1 MKKIKK
7 GFALFLVFVMAVS
20 VIPQSAFAAK
30 KKVKLS
36 KKAVTV
42 AVGESVKIQLKN
54 NKKKVKWSI
63 TSGKKNVT
71 LSKKKKTSVV
81 IKGKKAGKAKVQAK
95 IGKKKYIC
103 KVTVKKLDKSSDE
116 DWDDDDDQD
125 DDDTSTEEPV
135 VQPTEKPLKT
145 SDPVIPST
153 SEPSVTTPEPTP
165 GEDTTPVPATIVPS
179 LLPASSTPE
188 PSQTSVPTVKPT
200 NVPSATPLETMT
212 PPDNTPVPTIK
223 PTVKPTIE
231 PTVKP
236 TEKPTPE
243 PTQTASPTAEPTNAP
258 SATPL
263 ETITPS
269 LPPSSSTPEPT
280 VEPSATPVVTT
291 TPPSQSPEPTIKPE
305 NHYQGLYAE
314 SEPFVIS
321 SVTFDK
327 EVTSYSLAYTN
338 IYVNQ
343 EGAASIK
350 DVVPDVSKC
359 SFTVYCYGKKAE
371 VKGVSDIVWNEEE
384 GEDPYYSFALTV
396 EQDGKEYTETVKMML
411 GVPKYPNNPGNLSNG
426 LTLLSLQADDK
437 TYELERNVA
446 YGGETYY
453 FKDKE
458 IDISQIAE
466 AEKVSIVGVYED
478 ETVTVDAEIQE
489 WYGGY
494 IYFINQS
501 FKKGNLEIGSCYF
514 QGIKKSERYF
524 DVDAFTST
532 KGEVTGDMVSNEWCF
547 VYEPKLE
554 KGKSLKDIFGN
565 LSEELNIYRTV
576 YNNAYC
582 KDNEI
587 RNVVWHEESFY
598 ENKEDLGYYTF
609 DIVVTV
615 DGQELTQNYKLVQ
628 RQRKY
633 QVSGKLTT
641 ADGLPIADVELVLEE
656 EGGSQ
661 ETVKTDSEGCFS
673 KELIKGTYQFDL
685 GESFTVDDE
694 DLQWNESLP
703 VYKIMGKVTRKGVQ
717 STDVPAFW
725 FDSQDDTQTIA
736 NESDYSWTEI
746 RYWSYLEKGTYNVT
760 SYNTLVETITVTKS
774 ETHDITMELG
784 KVFGKGS
791 GYYKFVNTED
801 PEVYEQPYAANG
813 SYKVYLKP
821 GTYEVQKDGTVID
834 TIEVTLGDM
843 EKDYVV
849 YTCKGELLDV
859 KGVQIPKSVY
869 DYDIVVKK
877 DDEVYQNLSLTRWSG
892 ETSGYSFSALPGTY
906 QFYYDEKQIAEITV
920 TDSDVVQDVTMP
932 VKYVK
937 IKMYDAQD
945 QLIPLTQQVTLTN
958 QESSQQYY
966 LYGDEDSVDFSIAMA
981 LPLGTYQCGTYE
993 GMPSMQGKT
1002 ITIEED
1008 TDEIVMNMNVYK
1020 LTGNCKINGES
1031 ADRSTWID
1039 LCRKED
1045 GYYLASCTV
1054 DDEGNYVFY
1063 LEPGEYTMKVYN
1075 SGVTMDKGEDV
1086 SVTNDAVVKD
1096 LDITNAS

>member
-1 MKKIKK
+1 
-7 GFALFLVFVMAVS
+7 MAVS

-71 LSKKKKTSVV
+71 LSKKKKTGVI

-95 IGKKKYIC
+95 IGKKKYVC
-103 KVTVKKLDKSSDE
+103 KVTVKKAATAGNE
-116 DWDDDDDQD
+116 N
-125 DDDTSTEEPV
+125 PNNG
-135 VQPTEKPLKT
+135 KT
-145 SDPVIPST
+145 
-153 SEPSVTTPEPTP
+153 
-165 GEDTTPVPATIVPS
+165 
-179 LLPASSTPE
+179 
-188 PSQTSVPTVKPT
+188 
-200 NVPSATPLETMT
+200 
-212 PPDNTPVPTIK
+212 
-223 PTVKPTIE
+223 
-231 PTVKP
+231 
-236 TEKPTPE
+236 
-243 PTQTASPTAEPTNAP
+243 TAEPTQVPSQAP
-258 SATPL
+258 TVSQQPVPPV
-263 ETITPS
+263 ITPGVT
-269 LPPSSSTPEPT
+269 PS
-280 VEPSATPVVTT
+280 
-291 TPPSQSPEPTIKPE
+291 EPTIKPE

-327 EVTSYSLAYTN
+327 EITSYSLAYTN

-343 EGAASIK
+343 EGAASLK
-350 DVVPDVSKC
+350 EVVPDVSKC
-359 SFTVYCYGKKAE
+359 TFTVYCYGKKAE
-371 VKGVSDIVWNEEE
+371 VKRISDIVWNEEE

-396 EQDGKEYTETVKMML
+396 EQDGKEYTETVKMRL
-411 GVPKYPNNPGNLSNG
+411 GVPKYPNNPGDLSNG

-458 IDISQIAE
+458 IDISKIAE
-466 AEKVSIVGVYED
+466 AKKVSIVGVYEEEKVKID
-478 ETVTVDAEIQE
+478 VEIRRWNQ
-489 WYGGY
+489 GY
-494 IYFINQS
+494 AFFTNQS
-501 FKKGNLEIGSCYF
+501 FKKGNLEIGSGYF
-514 QGIKKSERYF
+514 YGYKKSDRYF

-565 LSEELNIYRTV
+565 LSEELKIYRTV
-576 YNNAYC
+576 YNNAYY

-598 ENKEDLGYYTF
+598 ENKEDPGYYTF

-615 DGQELTQNYKLVQ
+615 DGKELTQKYKLVQ
-628 RQRKY
+628 RQRTY

-641 ADGLPIADVELVLEE
+641 ADGVPISDVSIMLEQ

-661 ETVKTDSEGCFS
+661 ETVKTDSEGYFS
-673 KELIKGTYQFDL
+673 KELIKGTYQFEL
-685 GESFTVDDE
+685 GKPFTVEDK

-703 VYKIMGKVTRKGVQ
+703 LYKIAGKVTREGAAQ
-717 STDVPAFW
+717 STDVPGIHFQ
-725 FDSQDDTQTIA
+725 SEEQKTITSG
-736 NESDYSWTEI
+736 SDYSGTET
-746 RYWSYLEKGTYNVT
+746 RYWAYLEKGTYNVT
-760 SYNTLVETITVTKS
+760 SYNTLIETIIVTKS

-784 KVFGKGS
+784 MVFGKGS

-843 EKDYVV
+843 EKDYVS
-849 YTCKGELLDV
+849 YTCKGELLDM
-859 KGVQIPKSVY
+859 KGVQIPKNVY
-869 DYDIVVKK
+869 NYDIVVKK
-877 DDEVYQNLSLTRWSG
+877 EDKVYKNLSLTRWSEG
-892 ETSGYSFSALPGTY
+892 TSGYSFSALPGTY
-906 QFYYDEKQIAEITV
+906 QFYYGENKIAEITV
-920 TDSDVVQDVTMP
+920 TDSDVVQDLTMP
-932 VKYVK
+932 VKYKK
-937 IKMYDAQD
+937 IKMYDAQK
-945 QLIPLTQQVTLTN
+945 QLIPLTQQVTLIN
-958 QESSQQYY
+958 QESSQQYN
-966 LYGDEDSVDFSIAMA
+966 LYGDEDSVDFSIAVA
-981 LPLGTYQCGTYE
+981 LPLGTYQFETYE
-993 GMPSMQGKT
+993 GMPSVQGKT
-1002 ITIEED
+1002 ITVKED
-1008 TDEIVMNMNVYK
+1008 SDEIVMNMNVYK

-1039 LCRKED
+1039 LRRKED

-1075 SGVTMDKGEDV
+1075 SNVTMDKGEDV
-1086 SVTNDAVVKD
+1086 SITNDAVVKD
-1096 LDITNAS
+1096 LDITNAN

>member
-7 GFALFLVFVMAVS
+7 GFALLLVFVMAVS

-71 LSKKKKTSVV
+71 LSKKKKTGVI

-95 IGKKKYIC
+95 IGKKKYVC
-103 KVTVKKLDKSSDE
+103 KVTVKKAATAGNENPNNGK
-116 DWDDDDDQD
+116 
-125 DDDTSTEEPV
+125 TTAEPTQV
-135 VQPTEKPLKT
+135 PSQAPTVSQQPVP
-145 SDPVIPST
+145 PVITPGVT
-153 SEPSVTTPEPTP
+153 PSEPTASLPQTPSPSVEPTP
-165 GEDTTPVPATIVPS
+165 TASQQPVP
-179 LLPASSTPE
+179 
-188 PSQTSVPTVKPT
+188 
-200 NVPSATPLETMT
+200 
-212 PPDNTPVPTIK
+212 PVA
-223 PTVKPTIE
+223 
-231 PTVKP
+231 
-236 TEKPTPE
+236 
-243 PTQTASPTAEPTNAP
+243 TQTANPSETLLPSVEPTAEPT
-258 SATPL
+258 SD
-263 ETITPS
+263 
-269 LPPSSSTPEPT
+269 
-280 VEPSATPVVTT
+280 
-291 TPPSQSPEPTIKPE
+291 PSQTTEPTIKPE

-327 EVTSYSLAYTN
+327 EITSYSLAYTN

-343 EGAASIK
+343 EGAASLK
-350 DVVPDVSKC
+350 EVVPDVSKC
-359 SFTVYCYGKKAE
+359 TFTVYCYGKKAE
-371 VKGVSDIVWNEEE
+371 VKRISDIVWNEEE

-396 EQDGKEYTETVKMML
+396 EQDGKEYKETVKMRL
-411 GVPKYPNNPGNLSNG
+411 GVPKYPNNPGDLSNG

-458 IDISQIAE
+458 IDISKIAE
-466 AEKVSIVGVYED
+466 AKKVSIVGVYEEEKVKID
-478 ETVTVDAEIQE
+478 VEIRRWNQ
-489 WYGGY
+489 GY
-494 IYFINQS
+494 AFFTNQS
-501 FKKGNLEIGSCYF
+501 FKKGNLEIGSGYF
-514 QGIKKSERYF
+514 YGYKKSDRYF

-565 LSEELNIYRTV
+565 LSEELKIYRTV
-576 YNNAYC
+576 YNNAYY

-598 ENKEDLGYYTF
+598 ENKEDPGYYTF

-615 DGQELTQNYKLVQ
+615 DGKELTQKYKLVQ
-628 RQRKY
+628 RQRTY

-641 ADGLPIADVELVLEE
+641 ADGVPISDVSIMLEQ

-661 ETVKTDSEGCFS
+661 ETVKTDSEGYFS
-673 KELIKGTYQFDL
+673 KELIKGTYQFEL
-685 GESFTVDDE
+685 GKPFTVEDK

-703 VYKIMGKVTRKGVQ
+703 LYKIAGKVTREGAAQ
-717 STDVPAFW
+717 STDVPGIHFQ
-725 FDSQDDTQTIA
+725 SEEQKTITSG
-736 NESDYSWTEI
+736 SDYSGTET
-746 RYWSYLEKGTYNVT
+746 RYWAYLEKGTYNVT
-760 SYNTLVETITVTKS
+760 SYNTLIETIIVTKS

-784 KVFGKGS
+784 MVFGKGS

-843 EKDYVV
+843 EKDYVS
-849 YTCKGELLDV
+849 YTCKGELLDM
-859 KGVQIPKSVY
+859 KGVQIPKNVY
-869 DYDIVVKK
+869 NYDIVVKK
-877 DDEVYQNLSLTRWSG
+877 EDKVYKNLSLTRWSEG
-892 ETSGYSFSALPGTY
+892 TSGYSFSALPGTY
-906 QFYYDEKQIAEITV
+906 QFYYGENKIAEITV
-920 TDSDVVQDVTMP
+920 TDSDVVQDLTMP
-932 VKYVK
+932 VKYKK
-937 IKMYDAQD
+937 IKMYDAQK
-945 QLIPLTQQVTLTN
+945 QLIPLTQQVTLIN
-958 QESSQQYY
+958 QESSQQYN
-966 LYGDEDSVDFSIAMA
+966 LYGDEDSVDFSIAVA
-981 LPLGTYQCGTYE
+981 LPLGTYQFETYE
-993 GMPSMQGKT
+993 GMPSVQGKT
-1002 ITIEED
+1002 ITVKED
-1008 TDEIVMNMNVYK
+1008 SDEIVMNMNVYK

-1039 LCRKED
+1039 LRRKED

-1075 SGVTMDKGEDV
+1075 SNVTMDKGEDV
-1086 SVTNDAVVKD
+1086 SITNDAVVKD
-1096 LDITNAS
+1096 LDITNAN

>member
-7 GFALFLVFVMAVS
+7 GFALLLVFVMAVS

-42 AVGESVKIQLKN
+42 AVGEAVKIQLKN

-63 TSGKKNVT
+63 TSGKKNAT
-71 LSKKKKTSVV
+71 LSKKKKTGVI

-95 IGKKKYIC
+95 IGKKKYVC
-103 KVTVKKLDKSSDE
+103 KVTVEKAATIYNDNPNNGK
-116 DWDDDDDQD
+116 
-125 DDDTSTEEPV
+125 TTTEPTQVPSQAPTVSQQPV
-135 VQPTEKPLKT
+135 P
-145 SDPVIPST
+145 PVITPGVTPFEPTASSSQTPAPSL
-153 SEPSVTTPEPTP
+153 EPTP
-165 GEDTTPVPATIVPS
+165 TASQKPATS
-179 LLPASSTPE
+179 
-188 PSQTSVPTVKPT
+188 
-200 NVPSATPLETMT
+200 
-212 PPDNTPVPTIK
+212 
-223 PTVKPTIE
+223 
-231 PTVKP
+231 
-236 TEKPTPE
+236 
-243 PTQTASPTAEPTNAP
+243 
-258 SATPL
+258 
-263 ETITPS
+263 
-269 LPPSSSTPEPT
+269 
-280 VEPSATPVVTT
+280 
-291 TPPSQSPEPTIKPE
+291 SPEPTIKPE

-321 SVTFDK
+321 SVTFEK

-343 EGAASIK
+343 EGAASLK
-350 DVVPDVSKC
+350 QVVPDVSKC

-371 VKGVSDIVWNEEE
+371 VKRISDIVWNEEE

-396 EQDGKEYTETVKMML
+396 EQDGKEYTETIKMML
-411 GVPKYPNNPGNLSNG
+411 GIPKYPNNPGNLSNG

-458 IDISQIAE
+458 IDIAQIAK
-466 AEKVSIVGVYED
+466 AEKVSIVGVYEE
-478 ETVTVDAEIQE
+478 ETVTIDVEMQK
-489 WYGGY
+489 WNQGY
-494 IYFINQS
+494 AFFKNQS
-501 FKKGNLEIGSCYF
+501 FKKGNLEIGSGYF
-514 QGIKKSERYF
+514 YGYKKSESYF

-576 YNNAYC
+576 YNNAYY
-582 KDNEI
+582 KNNEI

-598 ENKEDLGYYTF
+598 KNKEDPGYYTF

-615 DGQELTQNYKLVQ
+615 DGKELTQEYKLVQ
-628 RQRKY
+628 RQRTY

-641 ADGLPIADVELVLEE
+641 TDGLPIADAELMLEE

-661 ETVKTDSEGCFS
+661 EAVKTDSEGYFS
-673 KELIKGTYQFDL
+673 KKLIKGTYQFNL
-685 GESFTVDDE
+685 GKSFTVVDE

-703 VYKIMGKVTRKGVQ
+703 VYKIMGKVTRKGTQ
-717 STDVPAFW
+717 AIDFPGFW
-725 FDSQDDTQTIA
+725 FDSQDDAQVIDDTVNG
-736 NESDYSWTEI
+736 NEY
-746 RYWSYLEKGTYNVT
+746 YAYLKAGTYNVT
-760 SYNTLVETITVTKS
+760 SYNTLIETITVTKS

-784 KVFGKGS
+784 MVFGKGS
-791 GYYKFVNTED
+791 GYYKFVNAED
-801 PEVYEQPYAANG
+801 PEVYEQPFAANG

-849 YTCKGELLDV
+849 YTCKGELLDM
-859 KGVQIPKSVY
+859 KGVQIPKNVY
-869 DYDIVVKK
+869 NYDIVVKK
-877 DDEVYQNLSLTRWSG
+877 DDKVYKNLSLTRWSEG
-892 ETSGYSFSALPGTY
+892 TSGYSFSALPGTY
-906 QFYYDEKQIAEITV
+906 QFYYGENKIAEITV
-920 TDSDVVQDVTMP
+920 TDSDVVQDLTMP
-932 VKYVK
+932 VKYIK
-937 IKMYDAQD
+937 IKMYDAQK
-945 QLIPLTQQVTLTN
+945 QLIPLTQQVELKN
-958 QESSQQYY
+958 QESSQMYY
-966 LYGDEDSVDFSIAMA
+966 LYWDEDSVDFSIAMA
-981 LPLGTYQCGTYE
+981 LPLGTYQFETYE
-993 GMPSMQGKT
+993 GMPSVQGKT
-1002 ITIEED
+1002 ITVKED

-1031 ADRSTWID
+1031 ADRNTWID
-1039 LCRKED
+1039 LRQKED

-1063 LEPGEYTMKVYN
+1063 LEPGEYTMKVYRSN
-1075 SGVTMDKGEDV
+1075 VIMDEDEEV

-1096 LDITNAS
+1096 LDITNAN

>member
-7 GFALFLVFVMAVS
+7 GFALLLVFVMAVS
-20 VIPQSAFAAK
+20 VIPQSVFAAK

-71 LSKKKKTSVV
+71 LSKKKKTGVI
-81 IKGKKAGKAKVQAK
+81 IKGKKAGKTKVQAK
-95 IGKKKYIC
+95 IGKKKYVC
-103 KVTVKKLDKSSDE
+103 KVTVKKAATADNENPNNGK
-116 DWDDDDDQD
+116 
-125 DDDTSTEEPV
+125 TTAEPTQV
-135 VQPTEKPLKT
+135 PSQAPTVSQQPVP
-145 SDPVIPST
+145 PVITPGVT
-153 SEPSVTTPEPTP
+153 PSEPTASSPQTPSPSVEPTP
-165 GEDTTPVPATIVPS
+165 TASQQPVP
-179 LLPASSTPE
+179 
-188 PSQTSVPTVKPT
+188 
-200 NVPSATPLETMT
+200 
-212 PPDNTPVPTIK
+212 PVA
-223 PTVKPTIE
+223 
-231 PTVKP
+231 
-236 TEKPTPE
+236 
-243 PTQTASPTAEPTNAP
+243 TQTANPSETLLPSVEPTAEPT
-258 SATPL
+258 SD
-263 ETITPS
+263 
-269 LPPSSSTPEPT
+269 
-280 VEPSATPVVTT
+280 
-291 TPPSQSPEPTIKPE
+291 PSQTTEPTIKPE

-327 EVTSYSLAYTN
+327 EITSYSLAYTN

-343 EGAASIK
+343 EGAASLK
-350 DVVPDVSKC
+350 EVVPDVSKC
-359 SFTVYCYGKKAE
+359 TFTVYCYGKKAE
-371 VKGVSDIVWNEEE
+371 VKRISDIVWNEEE

-396 EQDGKEYTETVKMML
+396 EQDGKEYTETVKMRL
-411 GVPKYPNNPGNLSNG
+411 GVPKYPNNPGDLSNG

-458 IDISQIAE
+458 IDISKIAE
-466 AEKVSIVGVYED
+466 AKKVSIVGVYEEEKVKID
-478 ETVTVDAEIQE
+478 VEIRRWNQ
-489 WYGGY
+489 GY
-494 IYFINQS
+494 AFFTNQS
-501 FKKGNLEIGSCYF
+501 FKKGNLEIGSGYF
-514 QGIKKSERYF
+514 YGYKKSDRYF

-565 LSEELNIYRTV
+565 LSEELKIYRTV
-576 YNNAYC
+576 YNNAYY

-598 ENKEDLGYYTF
+598 ENKEDPGYYTF

-615 DGQELTQNYKLVQ
+615 DGKELTQKYKLVQ
-628 RQRKY
+628 RQRTY

-641 ADGLPIADVELVLEE
+641 ADGVPISDVSIMLEQ

-661 ETVKTDSEGCFS
+661 ETVKTDSEGYFS
-673 KELIKGTYQFDL
+673 KELIKGTYQFEL
-685 GESFTVDDE
+685 GKPFTIEDK

-703 VYKIMGKVTRKGVQ
+703 LYKIAGKVTREGAAQ
-717 STDVPAFW
+717 STDVPGIHFQ
-725 FDSQDDTQTIA
+725 SEEQKTITSG
-736 NESDYSWTEI
+736 SDYSGTET
-746 RYWSYLEKGTYNVT
+746 RYWAYLEKGTYNVT
-760 SYNTLVETITVTKS
+760 SYNTLIETIIVTKS

-784 KVFGKGS
+784 MVFGKGS

-843 EKDYVV
+843 EKDYVS
-849 YTCKGELLDV
+849 YTCKGELLDM
-859 KGVQIPKSVY
+859 KGVQIPKNVY
-869 DYDIVVKK
+869 NYDIVVKK
-877 DDEVYQNLSLTRWSG
+877 EDKVYKNLSLTRWSEG
-892 ETSGYSFSALPGTY
+892 TSGYSFSALPGTY
-906 QFYYDEKQIAEITV
+906 QFYYGENKIAEITV
-920 TDSDVVQDVTMP
+920 TDSDVVQDLTMP
-932 VKYVK
+932 VKYKK
-937 IKMYDAQD
+937 IKMYDAQK
-945 QLIPLTQQVTLTN
+945 QLIPLTQQVTLIN
-958 QESSQQYY
+958 QESSQQYN
-966 LYGDEDSVDFSIAMA
+966 LYGDEDSVDFSIAVA
-981 LPLGTYQCGTYE
+981 LPLGTYQFETYE
-993 GMPSMQGKT
+993 GMPSVQGKT
-1002 ITIEED
+1002 ITVKED
-1008 TDEIVMNMNVYK
+1008 SDEIVMNMNVYK

-1039 LCRKED
+1039 LRRKED

-1075 SGVTMDKGEDV
+1075 SNVTMDKGEDV
-1086 SVTNDAVVKD
+1086 SITNDAVVKD
-1096 LDITNAS
+1096 LDITNAN

>member
-7 GFALFLVFVMAVS
+7 GFALLLVFVMAVS

-71 LSKKKKTSVV
+71 LSKKKKTGVI

-95 IGKKKYIC
+95 IGKKKYVC
-103 KVTVKKLDKSSDE
+103 KVTVKKAATAGNE
-116 DWDDDDDQD
+116 N
-125 DDDTSTEEPV
+125 PNNG
-135 VQPTEKPLKT
+135 KT
-145 SDPVIPST
+145 
-153 SEPSVTTPEPTP
+153 
-165 GEDTTPVPATIVPS
+165 
-179 LLPASSTPE
+179 
-188 PSQTSVPTVKPT
+188 
-200 NVPSATPLETMT
+200 
-212 PPDNTPVPTIK
+212 
-223 PTVKPTIE
+223 
-231 PTVKP
+231 
-236 TEKPTPE
+236 
-243 PTQTASPTAEPTNAP
+243 TAEPTQVPSQAP
-258 SATPL
+258 TVSQQPVPPV
-263 ETITPS
+263 ITPGVT
-269 LPPSSSTPEPT
+269 PS
-280 VEPSATPVVTT
+280 
-291 TPPSQSPEPTIKPE
+291 EPTIKPE

-327 EVTSYSLAYTN
+327 EITSYSLAYTN

-343 EGAASIK
+343 EGAASLK
-350 DVVPDVSKC
+350 EVVPDVSKC
-359 SFTVYCYGKKAE
+359 TFTVYCYGKKAE
-371 VKGVSDIVWNEEE
+371 VKRISDIVWNEEE

-396 EQDGKEYTETVKMML
+396 EQDGKEYTETVKMRL
-411 GVPKYPNNPGNLSNG
+411 GVPKYPNNPGDLSNG

-458 IDISQIAE
+458 IDISKIAE
-466 AEKVSIVGVYED
+466 AKKVSIVGVYEEEKVKID
-478 ETVTVDAEIQE
+478 VEIRRWNQ
-489 WYGGY
+489 GY
-494 IYFINQS
+494 AFFTNQS
-501 FKKGNLEIGSCYF
+501 FKKGNLEIGSGYF
-514 QGIKKSERYF
+514 YGYKKSDRYF

-565 LSEELNIYRTV
+565 LSEELKIYRTV
-576 YNNAYC
+576 YNNAYY

-598 ENKEDLGYYTF
+598 ENKEDPGYYTF

-615 DGQELTQNYKLVQ
+615 DGKELTQKYKLVQ
-628 RQRKY
+628 RQRTH

-641 ADGLPIADVELVLEE
+641 ADGVPISDVSIMLEQ

-661 ETVKTDSEGCFS
+661 ETVKTDSEGYFS
-673 KELIKGTYQFDL
+673 KELIKGTYQFEL
-685 GESFTVDDE
+685 GKPFTVEDK

-703 VYKIMGKVTRKGVQ
+703 LYKIAGKVTREGAAQ
-717 STDVPAFW
+717 STDVPGIHFQ
-725 FDSQDDTQTIA
+725 SEEQKTITSG
-736 NESDYSWTEI
+736 SDYSGTET
-746 RYWSYLEKGTYNVT
+746 RYWAYLEKGTYNVT
-760 SYNTLVETITVTKS
+760 SYNTLIETIIVTKS

-784 KVFGKGS
+784 MVFGKGS

-843 EKDYVV
+843 EKDYVS
-849 YTCKGELLDV
+849 YTCKGELLDM
-859 KGVQIPKSVY
+859 KGVQIPKNVY
-869 DYDIVVKK
+869 NYDIVVKK
-877 DDEVYQNLSLTRWSG
+877 EDKVYKNLSLTRWSEG
-892 ETSGYSFSALPGTY
+892 TSGYSFSALPGTY
-906 QFYYDEKQIAEITV
+906 QFYYGENKIAEITV
-920 TDSDVVQDVTMP
+920 TDSDVVQDLTMP
-932 VKYVK
+932 VKYKK
-937 IKMYDAQD
+937 IKMYDAQK
-945 QLIPLTQQVTLTN
+945 QLIPLTQQVTLIN
-958 QESSQQYY
+958 QESSQQYN
-966 LYGDEDSVDFSIAMA
+966 LYGDEDSVDFSIAVA
-981 LPLGTYQCGTYE
+981 LPLGTYQFETYE
-993 GMPSMQGKT
+993 GMPSVQGKT
-1002 ITIEED
+1002 ITVKED
-1008 TDEIVMNMNVYK
+1008 SDEIVMNMNVYK

-1031 ADRSTWID
+1031 ADRNTWID
-1039 LCRKED
+1039 LRRKED

-1063 LEPGEYTMKVYN
+1063 LEPGEYTMKVYRSN
-1075 SGVTMDKGEDV
+1075 VIMDEDEEV

-1096 LDITNAS
+1096 LDITNAN

>member
-7 GFALFLVFVMAVS
+7 GFALLLVFIMAVS

-71 LSKKKKTSVV
+71 LSKKKKTGVI
-81 IKGKKAGKAKVQAK
+81 IKGKKAGKTKVQAK
-95 IGKKKYIC
+95 IGKKKYVC
-103 KVTVKKLDKSSDE
+103 KVTVKKAATADNENPNNGK
-116 DWDDDDDQD
+116 
-125 DDDTSTEEPV
+125 TTAEPIQV
-135 VQPTEKPLKT
+135 PSQAPTVSQQPVP
-145 SDPVIPST
+145 PVITPGVT
-153 SEPSVTTPEPTP
+153 PSEPTASSPQTPSPSVEPTP
-165 GEDTTPVPATIVPS
+165 TASQQPVP
-179 LLPASSTPE
+179 
-188 PSQTSVPTVKPT
+188 
-200 NVPSATPLETMT
+200 
-212 PPDNTPVPTIK
+212 PVA
-223 PTVKPTIE
+223 
-231 PTVKP
+231 
-236 TEKPTPE
+236 
-243 PTQTASPTAEPTNAP
+243 TQTANSSETLLPSVEPTAEPT
-258 SATPL
+258 SD
-263 ETITPS
+263 
-269 LPPSSSTPEPT
+269 
-280 VEPSATPVVTT
+280 
-291 TPPSQSPEPTIKPE
+291 PSQTTEPTIKPE

-338 IYVNQ
+338 IYVTQ
-343 EGAASIK
+343 EGAASLK
-350 DVVPDVSKC
+350 EVVPDVSKC
-359 SFTVYCYGKKAE
+359 TFTVYCYGKKAE
-371 VKGVSDIVWNEEE
+371 VKGISDIVWNEEE

-396 EQDGKEYTETVKMML
+396 EQDGKEYTETIKMML
-411 GVPKYPNNPGNLSNG
+411 GIPKYPNNPGNLSNG
-426 LTLLSLQADDK
+426 LTILSLQADDK

-466 AEKVSIVGVYED
+466 AEKVSVVGVYEEEKVKID
-478 ETVTVDAEIQE
+478 VEILRWNQ
-489 WYGGY
+489 GY
-494 IYFINQS
+494 AFFINQS
-501 FKKGNLEIGSCYF
+501 FKKGNLEIGSGYF
-514 QGIKKSERYF
+514 YGYKKSNRYF

-576 YNNAYC
+576 YNNAYY

-598 ENKEDLGYYTF
+598 KNKEDPGYYTF

-615 DGQELTQNYKLVQ
+615 DGQELTQEYKLVQ
-628 RQRKY
+628 RQRTY

-641 ADGLPIADVELVLEE
+641 ADGVPISDVSIMLEQ

-661 ETVKTDSEGCFS
+661 ETVKTDSKGYFS
-673 KELIKGTYQFDL
+673 KELIKGTYQFEL
-685 GESFTVDDE
+685 GKPFTVEDK

-703 VYKIMGKVTRKGVQ
+703 LYKIAGKVTREGAAQ
-717 STDVPAFW
+717 STDVPGIHFQ
-725 FDSQDDTQTIA
+725 SEEQKTITSG
-736 NESDYSWTEI
+736 SDYSGTET
-746 RYWSYLEKGTYNVT
+746 RYWSYLEKGIYNVVAV
-760 SYNTLVETITVTKS
+760 NTLVDTITVTKS

-801 PEVYEQPYAANG
+801 PEVYEEPFAANG

-821 GTYEVQKDGTVID
+821 GTYKVQKDGTVID

-843 EKDYVV
+843 KKDYVS
-849 YTCKGELLDV
+849 YTCKGELLDM
-859 KGVQIPKSVY
+859 KGVQIPKNVY
-869 DYDIVVKK
+869 NYDIVVKK
-877 DDEVYQNLSLTRWSG
+877 EDKVYKNLSLTRWG
-892 ETSGYSFSALPGTY
+892 EETSGYSFSALPGTY
-906 QFYYDEKQIAEITV
+906 QFYYGENKIAEITV
-920 TDSDVVQDVTMP
+920 TDSDVVQDLTMP
-932 VKYVK
+932 VKYIK

-945 QLIPLTQQVTLTN
+945 QLIPLTQQVTLIN
-958 QESSQQYY
+958 QESSQQYN
-966 LYGDEDSVDFSIAMA
+966 LYGDEDSVDFSIAVA
-981 LPLGTYQCGTYE
+981 LPLGTYQFETYE
-993 GMPSMQGKT
+993 GMPSVQGKT
-1002 ITIEED
+1002 ITVKED
-1008 TDEIVMNMNVYK
+1008 PDEIVMNMNVYK

-1031 ADRSTWID
+1031 ADRSTWIN
-1039 LCRKED
+1039 LYRKEETS
-1045 GYYLASCTV
+1045 YLTSCAV
-1054 DDEGNYVFY
+1054 DEEGNYVFY
-1063 LEPGEYTMKVYN
+1063 LE
-1075 SGVTMDKGEDV
+1075 SGDYSVQVSKADATIIAEEEV
-1086 SVTNDAVVKD
+1086 SVTNASVIQDF
-1096 LDITNAS
+1096 DITNAS

>member
-7 GFALFLVFVMAVS
+7 GFALLLVFVMAVS

-71 LSKKKKTSVV
+71 LSKKKKTGVI

-95 IGKKKYIC
+95 IGKKKYVC
-103 KVTVKKLDKSSDE
+103 KVTVKKAATADNDNPNNGK
-116 DWDDDDDQD
+116 
-125 DDDTSTEEPV
+125 TTAEPTQV
-135 VQPTEKPLKT
+135 PSQAPTVSQQPVPPVIT
-145 SDPVIPST
+145 SDVTP
-153 SEPSVTTPEPTP
+153 SEPTV
-165 GEDTTPVPATIVPS
+165 
-179 LLPASSTPE
+179 SSPQTPE
-188 PSQTSVPTVKPT
+188 PSV
-200 NVPSATPLETMT
+200 
-212 PPDNTPVPTIK
+212 
-223 PTVKPTIE
+223 E
-231 PTVKP
+231 PTP
-236 TEKPTPE
+236 
-243 PTQTASPTAEPTNAP
+243 TASQQP
-258 SATPL
+258 AT
-263 ETITPS
+263 S
-269 LPPSSSTPEPT
+269 
-280 VEPSATPVVTT
+280 
-291 TPPSQSPEPTIKPE
+291 SPEPTIKPE

-327 EVTSYSLAYTN
+327 EITSYSLAYTN

-343 EGAASIK
+343 EGAASLK
-350 DVVPDVSKC
+350 EVVPDVSKC
-359 SFTVYCYGKKAE
+359 TFTVYCYGKKAE
-371 VKGVSDIVWNEEE
+371 VKRISDIVWNEGE

-396 EQDGKEYTETVKMML
+396 EQDGKEYTETVKMRL
-411 GVPKYPNNPGNLSNG
+411 GVPKYPNNPGDLSNG

-458 IDISQIAE
+458 IDISKIAE
-466 AEKVSIVGVYED
+466 AKKVSIVGVYEE
-478 ETVTVDAEIQE
+478 ETVKIDVEIRRWNQ
-489 WYGGY
+489 GY
-494 IYFINQS
+494 AFFTNQS
-501 FKKGNLEIGSCYF
+501 FKKGNLEIGSGYF
-514 QGIKKSERYF
+514 YGYKKSDRYF

-565 LSEELNIYRTV
+565 LSEELKIYRTV
-576 YNNAYC
+576 YNNAYY

-598 ENKEDLGYYTF
+598 ENKEDPGYYTF

-615 DGQELTQNYKLVQ
+615 DGKELTQEYKLVQ
-628 RQRKY
+628 RQRTY

-641 ADGLPIADVELVLEE
+641 ADGVPISDVSIMLEQ

-661 ETVKTDSEGCFS
+661 ETVKTDSEGYFS
-673 KELIKGTYQFDL
+673 KELIKGTYQFEL
-685 GESFTVDDE
+685 GKPFTVEDK

-703 VYKIMGKVTRKGVQ
+703 LYKIAGKVTREGAAQ
-717 STDVPAFW
+717 STDVPGIHFQ
-725 FDSQDDTQTIA
+725 SEEQKTITSG
-736 NESDYSWTEI
+736 SDYSGTET
-746 RYWSYLEKGTYNVT
+746 RYWAYLEKGTYNVT
-760 SYNTLVETITVTKS
+760 SYNTLIETITVTKS

-784 KVFGKGS
+784 MVFGKGS

-801 PEVYEQPYAANG
+801 PEVYEEPYAANG

-821 GTYEVQKDGTVID
+821 GTYKVQKDGTVID

-843 EKDYVV
+843 EKDYVS
-849 YTCKGELLDV
+849 YTCKGELLDM
-859 KGVQIPKSVY
+859 KGVRIPKSVY
-869 DYDIVVKK
+869 NYDIVVKK
-877 DDEVYQNLSLTRWSG
+877 EDTVYKNLSLTRWSEG
-892 ETSGYSFSALPGTY
+892 TSGYNFSALPGTY
-906 QFYYDEKQIAEITV
+906 QFYYGEKKIAEVTV
-920 TDSDVVQDVTMP
+920 TDSDVVQDLTMP

-937 IKMYDAQD
+937 IKMNDAKK
-945 QLIPLTQQVTLTN
+945 QLIPLTQQVTLIN
-958 QESSQQYY
+958 QESSQQYN
-966 LYGDEDSVDFSIAMA
+966 LYGDEDSVDFSIAVA
-981 LPLGTYQCGTYE
+981 LPLGTYQFETYE
-993 GMPSMQGKT
+993 GMPSVQGKT
-1002 ITIEED
+1002 ITVKED

-1031 ADRSTWID
+1031 ADRNTWID
-1039 LCRKED
+1039 LRRKED

-1063 LEPGEYTMKVYN
+1063 LEPGEYTMKVYRSN
-1075 SGVTMDKGEDV
+1075 VIMDEDEEV

-1096 LDITNAS
+1096 LDITNAN

>member
-7 GFALFLVFVMAVS
+7 GFALLLVFVMAVS
-20 VIPQSAFAAK
+20 VIPQSVFAAK

-71 LSKKKKTSVV
+71 LSKKKKTGAI

-95 IGKKKYIC
+95 IGKKKYVC
-103 KVTVKKLDKSSDE
+103 KVTVKKAATADNDNPNNGK
-116 DWDDDDDQD
+116 
-125 DDDTSTEEPV
+125 TTTEPTQVPSQAPTVSQQPV
-135 VQPTEKPLKT
+135 P
-145 SDPVIPST
+145 PVITQTANPS
-153 SEPSVTTPEPTP
+153 EIPLPSV
-165 GEDTTPVPATIVPS
+165 
-179 LLPASSTPE
+179 
-188 PSQTSVPTVKPT
+188 
-200 NVPSATPLETMT
+200 
-212 PPDNTPVPTIK
+212 
-223 PTVKPTIE
+223 
-231 PTVKP
+231 
-236 TEKPTPE
+236 KPTPE
-243 PTQTASPTAEPTNAP
+243 PTSNP
-258 SATPL
+258 SQ
-263 ETITPS
+263 
-269 LPPSSSTPEPT
+269 TPEPS
-280 VEPSATPVVTT
+280 VEPTPTASQQPAT
-291 TPPSQSPEPTIKPE
+291 SSPKPTIKPE

-338 IYVNQ
+338 IYVTQ
-343 EGAASIK
+343 EGAASLK
-350 DVVPDVSKC
+350 EVVPDVSKC

-371 VKGVSDIVWNEEE
+371 VKGISDIVWNEKE

-396 EQDGKEYTETVKMML
+396 EQDGKEYTETVKMRL
-411 GVPKYPNNPGNLSNG
+411 GVPKYPNNPGDLSNG

-458 IDISQIAE
+458 IDISKIAE
-466 AEKVSIVGVYED
+466 AKKVSIVGVYEEEKVKID
-478 ETVTVDAEIQE
+478 VEIRRWNQ
-489 WYGGY
+489 GY
-494 IYFINQS
+494 AFFTNQS
-501 FKKGNLEIGSCYF
+501 FKKGNLEIGSGYF
-514 QGIKKSERYF
+514 YGYKKSDRYF

-565 LSEELNIYRTV
+565 LSEELKIYRTV
-576 YNNAYC
+576 YNNAYY

-598 ENKEDLGYYTF
+598 ENKEDPGYYTF

-615 DGQELTQNYKLVQ
+615 DGKELTQKYKLVQ
-628 RQRKY
+628 RQRTY

-641 ADGLPIADVELVLEE
+641 ADGVPISDVSIMLEQ

-661 ETVKTDSEGCFS
+661 ETVKTDSEGYFS
-673 KELIKGTYQFDL
+673 KELIKGTYQFEL
-685 GESFTVDDE
+685 GKPFTVEDK

-703 VYKIMGKVTRKGVQ
+703 LYKIAGKVTREGAAQ
-717 STDVPAFW
+717 STDVPGIHFQ
-725 FDSQDDTQTIA
+725 SEEQKTITSG
-736 NESDYSWTEI
+736 SDYSGTET
-746 RYWSYLEKGTYNVT
+746 RYWAYLEKGTYNVT
-760 SYNTLVETITVTKS
+760 SYNTLIETITVTKS

-784 KVFGKGS
+784 MVFGKGS

-801 PEVYEQPYAANG
+801 PEVYEEPFAANG

-821 GTYEVQKDGTVID
+821 GTYKVQKDGTVID

-843 EKDYVV
+843 EKDYVS
-849 YTCKGELLDV
+849 YTCKGELLDM
-859 KGVQIPKSVY
+859 KGVRIPKSVY
-869 DYDIVVKK
+869 NYDIVVKK
-877 DDEVYQNLSLTRWSG
+877 EDTVYKKFSLTRWSEG
-892 ETSGYSFSALPGTY
+892 TSGYSFSALPGTY
-906 QFYYDEKQIAEITV
+906 QFYYGENKIAEVTV
-920 TDSDVVQDVTMP
+920 TDSDVVQDLTMP
-932 VKYVK
+932 VKYKK
-937 IKMYDAQD
+937 IKMYDAQK
-945 QLIPLTQQVTLTN
+945 QLIPLTQQVTLIN
-958 QESSQQYY
+958 QESSQQYN
-966 LYGDEDSVDFSIAMA
+966 LYGDEDSVDFSIAVA
-981 LPLGTYQCGTYE
+981 LPLGTYQFETYE
-993 GMPSMQGKT
+993 GMPSVQGKT
-1002 ITIEED
+1002 ITVKED
-1008 TDEIVMNMNVYK
+1008 SDEIVMNMNVYK

-1031 ADRSTWID
+1031 ADRNTWID
-1039 LCRKED
+1039 LRRKED

-1075 SGVTMDKGEDV
+1075 SNVIMDEDEEA

-1096 LDITNAS
+1096 LDITNAN

>member
-1 MKKIKK
+1 MEKMKK
-7 GFALFLVFVMAVS
+7 GFALFLVLVMAVS
-20 VIPQSAFAAK
+20 VMPQSAFAAK
-30 KKVKLS
+30 KKIKLS
-36 KKAVTV
+36 RKAVTLT
-42 AVGESVKIQLKN
+42 VGESAKLLLKN
-54 NKKKVKWSI
+54 NKKKVKWI
-63 TSGKKNVT
+63 IVSGKKNVT
-71 LSKKKKTSVV
+71 LSKKKKSSVV

-95 IGKKKYIC
+95 IGKKKYSC
-103 KVTVKKLDKSSDE
+103 KVTVKKAETPDNDKPNNGK
-116 DWDDDDDQD
+116 
-125 DDDTSTEEPV
+125 TTAEPTQV
-135 VQPTEKPLKT
+135 PSQAPTVSQQPVP
-145 SDPVIPST
+145 PVITPSVTPSEPTAPSTQTPEPSVEPTPTASQQPASSSPEPT
-153 SEPSVTTPEPTP
+153 SEPSQT
-165 GEDTTPVPATIVPS
+165 
-179 LLPASSTPE
+179 PAS
-188 PSQTSVPTVKPT
+188 
-200 NVPSATPLETMT
+200 
-212 PPDNTPVPTIK
+212 
-223 PTVKPTIE
+223 
-231 PTVKP
+231 
-236 TEKPTPE
+236 
-243 PTQTASPTAEPTNAP
+243 
-258 SATPL
+258 
-263 ETITPS
+263 
-269 LPPSSSTPEPT
+269 
-280 VEPSATPVVTT
+280 
-291 TPPSQSPEPTIKPE
+291 TIKPE
-305 NHYQGLYAE
+305 NHFEGLYAE

-338 IYVNQ
+338 IYVTQ
-343 EGAASIK
+343 EGAASLK

-359 SFTVYCYGKKAE
+359 TFTVYCYGKKAE
-371 VKGVSDIVWNEEE
+371 VKGISDIVWNEEE

-396 EQDGKEYTETVKMML
+396 EQDGKEYTETVKMRL

-437 TYELERNVA
+437 IYELERNIA

-466 AEKVSIVGVYED
+466 AEKVSIVGVYEE
-478 ETVTVDAEIQE
+478 ETVTIDVEIQE

-514 QGIKKSERYF
+514 QGTKKSERYF
-524 DVDAFTST
+524 DVDAFAST

-565 LSEELNIYRTV
+565 LSEELKIYRTV
-576 YNNAYC
+576 YNNAYY

-615 DGQELTQNYKLVQ
+615 DGKELTQGYKLVQ
-628 RQRKY
+628 RQRMY

-641 ADGLPIADVELVLEE
+641 ADGLPIADVEVVLEE

-661 ETVKTDSEGCFS
+661 ETVKTDSEGYFS
-673 KELIKGTYQFDL
+673 KKLIKGTYQFNL
-685 GESFTVDDE
+685 GKSFTVEGE

-703 VYKIMGKVTRKGVQ
+703 VYKLMGKVTRKGAAQ

-725 FDSQDDTQTIA
+725 FDSQDDSQTIA
-736 NESDYSWTEI
+736 NESDYSGTEI
-746 RYWSYLEKGTYNVT
+746 RYWAYLEKGTYNVT
-760 SYNTLVETITVTKS
+760 SYNTVVDTITVTKS
-774 ETHDITMELG
+774 ENHDITMELG

-801 PEVYEQPYAANG
+801 PEVYEQPYAGNG

-859 KGVQIPKSVY
+859 KGFQIPKSVY

-906 QFYYDEKQIAEITV
+906 QFYYEKQIAEITV
-920 TDSDVVQDVTMP
+920 TDSNVVQDLTMP

-937 IKMYDAQD
+937 IKMYDAQN

-958 QESSQQYY
+958 QESKQMYY
-966 LYGDEDSVDFSIAMA
+966 LYGEEDEDSVDFSIAMA

-1039 LCRKED
+1039 LCRKEG

-1075 SGVTMDKGEDV
+1075 SNVTMDKGEDV
-1086 SVTNDAVVKD
+1086 SVINDAVVKD

>member
-7 GFALFLVFVMAVS
+7 GFALLLVFVMAVS

-71 LSKKKKTSVV
+71 LSKKKKTSVI

-95 IGKKKYIC
+95 IGKKKYVC
-103 KVTVKKLDKSSDE
+103 KVTVKKAATADNDN
-116 DWDDDDDQD
+116 
-125 DDDTSTEEPV
+125 PNNG
-135 VQPTEKPLKT
+135 KT
-145 SDPVIPST
+145 T
-153 SEPSVTTPEPTP
+153 
-165 GEDTTPVPATIVPS
+165 A
-179 LLPASSTPE
+179 
-188 PSQTSVPTVKPT
+188 
-200 NVPSATPLETMT
+200 
-212 PPDNTPVPTIK
+212 
-223 PTVKPTIE
+223 
-231 PTVKP
+231 
-236 TEKPTPE
+236 E
-243 PTQTASPTAEPTNAP
+243 PTQVPSQAPTVSQQPVPPVTTQTANPSETLLPSVEPTAEPT
-258 SATPL
+258 SD
-263 ETITPS
+263 
-269 LPPSSSTPEPT
+269 
-280 VEPSATPVVTT
+280 
-291 TPPSQSPEPTIKPE
+291 PSQTTEPTIKPE

-321 SVTFDK
+321 SVTFEK

-343 EGAASIK
+343 EGAASLK

-359 SFTVYCYGKKAE
+359 TFTVYCYGKKAE
-371 VKGVSDIVWNEEE
+371 VKRISDIVWNEEE

-396 EQDGKEYTETVKMML
+396 EQDGKEYTETVKMRL
-411 GVPKYPNNPGNLSNG
+411 GVPKYPNNPGDLSNG
-426 LTLLSLQADDK
+426 LTLLSMQADNK

-446 YGGETYY
+446 YGGAVYY

-466 AEKVSIVGVYED
+466 AEKVSIVGVYEE
-478 ETVTVDAEIQE
+478 ETVTIDVEIQK

-494 IYFINQS
+494 IYFINKS

-565 LSEELNIYRTV
+565 LPEELNIYRTV
-576 YNNAYC
+576 YNNAYY

-615 DGQELTQNYKLVQ
+615 DGQELTQNFMLIQ
-628 RQRKY
+628 RQRTY

-641 ADGLPIADVELVLEE
+641 ADGVPISDVNLMLEQ
-656 EGGSQ
+656 EGGSH
-661 ETVKTDSEGCFS
+661 ESVKTDSKGYFS
-673 KELIKGTYQFDL
+673 KELIKGTYQFEL
-685 GESFTVDDE
+685 GKPFTVDDE

-703 VYKIMGKVTRKGVQ
+703 VYKITGKVTREGAAR
-717 STDVPAFW
+717 STDVPEIEFESEDA
-725 FDSQDDTQTIA
+725 QTIA
-736 NESDYSWTEI
+736 NGSDYSGTEK
-746 RYWSYLEKGTYNVT
+746 RYWSYLEKGTYNVIAD
-760 SYNTLVETITVTKS
+760 NTLVDTIEVTAS
-774 ETHDITMELG
+774 GTHDIAMELVKVSG
-784 KVFGKGS
+784 KVSGNGT
-791 GYYKFVNTED
+791 GYYEFVNTKD
-801 PEVYEQPYAANG
+801 PEIHKTIYAANG
-813 SYKVYLKP
+813 NYRVYLKP
-821 GTYEVQKDGTVID
+821 GTYEVRREETVADTTVID

-843 EKDYVV
+843 EKDYVI

-859 KGVQIPKSVY
+859 TEFKIPKNVY
-869 DYDIVVKK
+869 NYDITVKK
-877 DDEVYQNLSLTRWSG
+877 DGEVYKNLSLTRWSEG
-892 ETSGYSFSALPGTY
+892 TSGYSFSALPGTY
-906 QFYYDEKQIAEITV
+906 QFYYDEKQIEEITV
-920 TDSDVVQDVTMP
+920 TDSDVKRDLTMP
-932 VKYVK
+932 LKYVK
-937 IKMYDAQD
+937 IKMHDAQD
-945 QLIPLTQQVTLTN
+945 QLIPLTQQVTLIN
-958 QESSQQYY
+958 QESSQQYN
-966 LYGDEDSVDFSIAMA
+966 LYGEEDEDSVDFSIAMA

-1002 ITIEED
+1002 ITIKED

-1039 LCRKED
+1039 LWRKED

-1075 SGVTMDKGEDV
+1075 SNVTMDKGEEV
-1086 SVTNDAVVKD
+1086 SVTNASVIQDF
-1096 LDITNAS
+1096 DITNAS

>member
-7 GFALFLVFVMAVS
+7 GFALLLVFVMAVS

-42 AVGESVKIQLKN
+42 AVGEAVKIQLKN

-71 LSKKKKTSVV
+71 LSKKKKTGAI

-95 IGKKKYIC
+95 IGKKKYVC
-103 KVTVKKLDKSSDE
+103 KVTVKKAATADNDNPNNGK
-116 DWDDDDDQD
+116 
-125 DDDTSTEEPV
+125 TTTEPTQVPSQAPTVSQQPV
-135 VQPTEKPLKT
+135 P
-145 SDPVIPST
+145 PVITPGVT
-153 SEPSVTTPEPTP
+153 PSEPTASSPQTPSPSVEPTP
-165 GEDTTPVPATIVPS
+165 TASQQPVP
-179 LLPASSTPE
+179 
-188 PSQTSVPTVKPT
+188 
-200 NVPSATPLETMT
+200 
-212 PPDNTPVPTIK
+212 PVA
-223 PTVKPTIE
+223 
-231 PTVKP
+231 
-236 TEKPTPE
+236 
-243 PTQTASPTAEPTNAP
+243 TQTANPSETLLPSVEPTAEPT
-258 SATPL
+258 SD
-263 ETITPS
+263 
-269 LPPSSSTPEPT
+269 
-280 VEPSATPVVTT
+280 
-291 TPPSQSPEPTIKPE
+291 PSQTTEPTIKPE

-327 EVTSYSLAYTN
+327 EITSYSLAYTN

-343 EGAASIK
+343 EGAASLK
-350 DVVPDVSKC
+350 EVVPDVSKC
-359 SFTVYCYGKKAE
+359 TFTVYCYGKKAE
-371 VKGVSDIVWNEEE
+371 VKRISDIVWNEEE

-396 EQDGKEYTETVKMML
+396 EQDGKEYTETVKMRL
-411 GVPKYPNNPGNLSNG
+411 GVPKYPNNPGDLSNG

-458 IDISQIAE
+458 IDISKIAE
-466 AEKVSIVGVYED
+466 AKKVSIVGVYEE
-478 ETVTVDAEIQE
+478 ETVKIDVEIRRWNQ
-489 WYGGY
+489 GY
-494 IYFINQS
+494 AFFTNQS
-501 FKKGNLEIGSCYF
+501 FKKGNLEIGSGYF
-514 QGIKKSERYF
+514 YGYKKSDRYF

-565 LSEELNIYRTV
+565 LSEELKIYRTV
-576 YNNAYC
+576 YNNAYY

-598 ENKEDLGYYTF
+598 ENKEDPGYYTF

-615 DGQELTQNYKLVQ
+615 DGKELTQKYKLVQ
-628 RQRKY
+628 RQRTY

-641 ADGLPIADVELVLEE
+641 ADGVPISDVSIMLEQ

-661 ETVKTDSEGCFS
+661 ETVKTDSEGYFS
-673 KELIKGTYQFDL
+673 KELIKGTYQFEL
-685 GESFTVDDE
+685 GKPFTVEDK

-703 VYKIMGKVTRKGVQ
+703 LYKIAGKVTREGAAQ
-717 STDVPAFW
+717 STDVPGIHFQ
-725 FDSQDDTQTIA
+725 SEEQKTITSD
-736 NESDYSWTEI
+736 SDYSGTET
-746 RYWSYLEKGTYNVT
+746 RYWAYLEKGTYNVT
-760 SYNTLVETITVTKS
+760 SYNTLIETITVTKS

-784 KVFGKGS
+784 MVFGKGS

-801 PEVYEQPYAANG
+801 PEVYEEPFAANG

-821 GTYEVQKDGTVID
+821 GTYKVQKDGTVID

-843 EKDYVV
+843 EKDYVS
-849 YTCKGELLDV
+849 YTCKGELLDM
-859 KGVQIPKSVY
+859 KGVRIPKSVY
-869 DYDIVVKK
+869 NYDIVVKK
-877 DDEVYQNLSLTRWSG
+877 EDTVYKKFSLTRWSEG
-892 ETSGYSFSALPGTY
+892 TSGYNFSALPGTY
-906 QFYYDEKQIAEITV
+906 QFYYDEKKIAEITV
-920 TDSDVVQDVTMP
+920 TDSDVVQDLTMP

-937 IKMYDAQD
+937 IKMHDAKK
-945 QLIPLTQQVTLTN
+945 QLIPLTQQVTLIN
-958 QESSQQYY
+958 QESSQQYN
-966 LYGDEDSVDFSIAMA
+966 LYGDEDSVDFSIAVA
-981 LPLGTYQCGTYE
+981 LPLGTYQFETYE
-993 GMPSMQGKT
+993 GMPSVQGKT
-1002 ITIEED
+1002 ITVKED

-1031 ADRSTWID
+1031 ADRNTWID
-1039 LCRKED
+1039 LRRKED

-1063 LEPGEYTMKVYN
+1063 LEPGEYTMKVYRSN
-1075 SGVTMDKGEDV
+1075 VIMDEDEEV

-1096 LDITNAS
+1096 LDITNAN

>member
-7 GFALFLVFVMAVS
+7 GFALLLVFVMAVS
-20 VIPQSAFAAK
+20 VIPQSVFAAK

-71 LSKKKKTSVV
+71 LSKKKKTGVI

-95 IGKKKYIC
+95 IGKKKYVC
-103 KVTVKKLDKSSDE
+103 KVTVKKAATAGNE
-116 DWDDDDDQD
+116 N
-125 DDDTSTEEPV
+125 PNNG
-135 VQPTEKPLKT
+135 KT
-145 SDPVIPST
+145 
-153 SEPSVTTPEPTP
+153 
-165 GEDTTPVPATIVPS
+165 
-179 LLPASSTPE
+179 
-188 PSQTSVPTVKPT
+188 
-200 NVPSATPLETMT
+200 
-212 PPDNTPVPTIK
+212 
-223 PTVKPTIE
+223 
-231 PTVKP
+231 
-236 TEKPTPE
+236 
-243 PTQTASPTAEPTNAP
+243 TAEPTQVPSQAP
-258 SATPL
+258 TVSQQPVPPV
-263 ETITPS
+263 ITPGVT
-269 LPPSSSTPEPT
+269 PS
-280 VEPSATPVVTT
+280 
-291 TPPSQSPEPTIKPE
+291 EPTIKPE

-327 EVTSYSLAYTN
+327 EITSYSLAYTN

-343 EGAASIK
+343 EGAASLK
-350 DVVPDVSKC
+350 EVVPDVSKC
-359 SFTVYCYGKKAE
+359 TFTVYCYGKKAE
-371 VKGVSDIVWNEEE
+371 VKRISDIVWNEEE

-396 EQDGKEYTETVKMML
+396 EQDGKEYTETVKMRL
-411 GVPKYPNNPGNLSNG
+411 GVPKYPNNPGDLSNG

-458 IDISQIAE
+458 IDISKIAE
-466 AEKVSIVGVYED
+466 AKKVSIVGVYEEEKVKID
-478 ETVTVDAEIQE
+478 VEIRRWNQ
-489 WYGGY
+489 GY
-494 IYFINQS
+494 AFFTNQS
-501 FKKGNLEIGSCYF
+501 FKKGNLEIGSGYF
-514 QGIKKSERYF
+514 YGYKKSDRYF

-565 LSEELNIYRTV
+565 LSEELKIYRTV
-576 YNNAYC
+576 YNNAYY

-598 ENKEDLGYYTF
+598 ENKEDPGYYTF

-615 DGQELTQNYKLVQ
+615 DGKELTQKYKLVQ
-628 RQRKY
+628 RQRTY

-641 ADGLPIADVELVLEE
+641 ADGVPISDVSIMLEQ

-661 ETVKTDSEGCFS
+661 ETVKTDSEGYFS
-673 KELIKGTYQFDL
+673 KELIKGTYQFEL
-685 GESFTVDDE
+685 GKPFTVEDK

-703 VYKIMGKVTRKGVQ
+703 LYKIAGKVTREGAAQ
-717 STDVPAFW
+717 STDVPGIHFQ
-725 FDSQDDTQTIA
+725 SEEQKTITSG
-736 NESDYSWTEI
+736 SDYSGTET
-746 RYWSYLEKGTYNVT
+746 RYWAYLEKGTYNVT
-760 SYNTLVETITVTKS
+760 SYNTLIETIIVTKS

-784 KVFGKGS
+784 MVFGKGS

-843 EKDYVV
+843 EKDYVS
-849 YTCKGELLDV
+849 YTCKGELLDM
-859 KGVQIPKSVY
+859 KGVQIPKNVY
-869 DYDIVVKK
+869 NYDIVVKK
-877 DDEVYQNLSLTRWSG
+877 EDKVYKNLSLTRWSEG
-892 ETSGYSFSALPGTY
+892 TSGYSFSALPGTY
-906 QFYYDEKQIAEITV
+906 QFYYGENKIAEITV
-920 TDSDVVQDVTMP
+920 TDSDVVQDLTMP
-932 VKYVK
+932 VKYKK
-937 IKMYDAQD
+937 IKMYDAQK
-945 QLIPLTQQVTLTN
+945 QLIPLTQQVTLIN
-958 QESSQQYY
+958 QESSQQYN
-966 LYGDEDSVDFSIAMA
+966 LYGDEDSVDFSIAVA
-981 LPLGTYQCGTYE
+981 LPLGTYQFETYE
-993 GMPSMQGKT
+993 GMPSVQGKT
-1002 ITIEED
+1002 ITVKED
-1008 TDEIVMNMNVYK
+1008 SDEIVMNMNVYK

-1039 LCRKED
+1039 LRRKED

-1075 SGVTMDKGEDV
+1075 SNVTMDKGEDV
-1086 SVTNDAVVKD
+1086 SITNDAVVKD
-1096 LDITNAS
+1096 LDITNAN

>member
-7 GFALFLVFVMAVS
+7 GFALLLVFVMAVS

-30 KKVKLS
+30 KRVKLS
-36 KKAVTV
+36 KKTVTV
-42 AVGESVKIQLKN
+42 AVGEAVKIQLKN
-54 NKKKVKWSI
+54 NKKKVKWRI

-71 LSKKKKTSVV
+71 LSKKKKTGVI

-95 IGKKKYIC
+95 IGKKKYVC
-103 KVTVKKLDKSSDE
+103 KVTVEKATTADNDNPNNGK
-116 DWDDDDDQD
+116 
-125 DDDTSTEEPV
+125 TTAEPTQV
-135 VQPTEKPLKT
+135 PSQAPTVSQQPVP
-145 SDPVIPST
+145 PVITPDVT
-153 SEPSVTTPEPTP
+153 PSEPSVE
-165 GEDTTPVPATIVPS
+165 
-179 LLPASSTPE
+179 
-188 PSQTSVPTVKPT
+188 
-200 NVPSATPLETMT
+200 
-212 PPDNTPVPTIK
+212 
-223 PTVKPTIE
+223 
-231 PTVKP
+231 
-236 TEKPTPE
+236 PTPE
-243 PTQTASPTAEPTNAP
+243 PTVSSPQ
-258 SATPL
+258 
-263 ETITPS
+263 
-269 LPPSSSTPEPT
+269 TPEPS
-280 VEPSATPVVTT
+280 VEPTPTVSQQPAT
-291 TPPSQSPEPTIKPE
+291 SSPEPTIKPE
-305 NHYQGLYAE
+305 NHFEGLYAE

-338 IYVNQ
+338 IYVTQ
-343 EGAASIK
+343 EGAASLK

-359 SFTVYCYGKKAE
+359 TFTVYCYGKKAE
-371 VKGVSDIVWNEEE
+371 VKGISDIVWNEEE

-396 EQDGKEYTETVKMML
+396 EQDGKEYTETIKMML
-411 GVPKYPNNPGNLSNG
+411 GIPKYPNNPGNLSNG

-466 AEKVSIVGVYED
+466 AEKVSIVGVYEEEKVKID
-478 ETVTVDAEIQE
+478 VELRE
-489 WYGGY
+489 WNQRYAF
-494 IYFINQS
+494 FINQS
-501 FKKGNLEIGSCYF
+501 FKKGNLEIGSGYF
-514 QGIKKSERYF
+514 YGYKKSERYF

-576 YNNAYC
+576 YNNAYY

-598 ENKEDLGYYTF
+598 ENKEDPGYYTF

-615 DGQELTQNYKLVQ
+615 DGKELTQEYKLVQ
-628 RQRKY
+628 RQRTY

-641 ADGLPIADVELVLEE
+641 ADGVPIADAELKLEE

-661 ETVKTDSEGCFS
+661 KAVKTDSKGYFS
-673 KELIKGTYQFDL
+673 KELIKGTYQFNL
-685 GESFTVDDE
+685 GKSFTIVDE

-717 STDVPAFW
+717 STDVPSFY

-736 NESDYSWTEI
+736 NEVDYSGTEI

-760 SYNTLVETITVTKS
+760 SYNTLIETITVTKS
-774 ETHDITMELG
+774 GTHDITMELG

-801 PEVYEQPYAANG
+801 PEVYEQPYAAYG

-821 GTYEVQKDGTVID
+821 GTYKVQKDGTVID
-834 TIEVTLGDM
+834 TIKVTLGDM
-843 EKDYVV
+843 EKDYVS
-849 YTCKGELLDV
+849 YTCKGELLDM
-859 KGVQIPKSVY
+859 KGVQIPKNVY
-869 DYDIVVKK
+869 NYDIVVKK
-877 DDEVYQNLSLTRWSG
+877 EDKVYKNLSLTRWSEG
-892 ETSGYSFSALPGTY
+892 TSGYSFSALPGTY
-906 QFYYDEKQIAEITV
+906 QFYYGENKIAEVTI
-920 TDSDVVQDVTMP
+920 TDSDVVQDLTMP

-945 QLIPLTQQVTLTN
+945 QLISLTQQVTLIN
-958 QESSQQYY
+958 QESSQQYN

-981 LPLGTYQCGTYE
+981 LPLGTYQFETYE
-993 GMPSMQGKT
+993 GIPSVQGKT
-1002 ITIEED
+1002 ITVKED

-1031 ADRSTWID
+1031 ADRNTWID
-1039 LCRKED
+1039 FYRKKD
-1045 GYYLASCTV
+1045 NQYLASCIV

-1063 LEPGEYTMKVYN
+1063 LEPGDYTMKVYRSN
-1075 SGVTMDKGEDV
+1075 VIMDEDEDV

-1096 LDITNAS
+1096 LDITNAN

>member
-7 GFALFLVFVMAVS
+7 GFALLLVFVMAVS

-42 AVGESVKIQLKN
+42 AVGEAVKIQLKN

-71 LSKKKKTSVV
+71 LSKKKKTGAI

-95 IGKKKYIC
+95 IGKKKYVC
-103 KVTVKKLDKSSDE
+103 KVTVKKAATADNDNPNNGK
-116 DWDDDDDQD
+116 
-125 DDDTSTEEPV
+125 TTTEPTQVPSQAPTVSQQPV
-135 VQPTEKPLKT
+135 P
-145 SDPVIPST
+145 PVITQTANPS
-153 SEPSVTTPEPTP
+153 EIPLPSV
-165 GEDTTPVPATIVPS
+165 
-179 LLPASSTPE
+179 
-188 PSQTSVPTVKPT
+188 
-200 NVPSATPLETMT
+200 
-212 PPDNTPVPTIK
+212 
-223 PTVKPTIE
+223 
-231 PTVKP
+231 
-236 TEKPTPE
+236 KPTPE
-243 PTQTASPTAEPTNAP
+243 PTSDP
-258 SATPL
+258 SQ
-263 ETITPS
+263 
-269 LPPSSSTPEPT
+269 TPEPS
-280 VEPSATPVVTT
+280 VEPTPTASQQPAT
-291 TPPSQSPEPTIKPE
+291 SSPKPTIKPE

-327 EVTSYSLAYTN
+327 EITSYSLAYTN

-343 EGAASIK
+343 EGAASLK
-350 DVVPDVSKC
+350 EVVPDVSKC
-359 SFTVYCYGKKAE
+359 TFTVYCYGKKAE
-371 VKGVSDIVWNEEE
+371 VKRISDIVWNEKE

-396 EQDGKEYTETVKMML
+396 EQDGKEYTETVKMRL
-411 GVPKYPNNPGNLSNG
+411 GVPKYPNNPGDLSNG

-458 IDISQIAE
+458 IDISKIAE
-466 AEKVSIVGVYED
+466 AKKVSIVGVYEEEKVKID
-478 ETVTVDAEIQE
+478 VEIRRWNQ
-489 WYGGY
+489 GY
-494 IYFINQS
+494 AFFTNQS
-501 FKKGNLEIGSCYF
+501 FKKGNLEIGSGYF
-514 QGIKKSERYF
+514 YGYKKSDRYF

-565 LSEELNIYRTV
+565 LSEELKIYRTV
-576 YNNAYC
+576 YNNAYY

-598 ENKEDLGYYTF
+598 ENKEDPGYYTF

-615 DGQELTQNYKLVQ
+615 DGKELTQKYKLVQ
-628 RQRKY
+628 RQRTY

-641 ADGLPIADVELVLEE
+641 ADGVPISDVSIMLEQ

-661 ETVKTDSEGCFS
+661 ETVKTDSEGYFS
-673 KELIKGTYQFDL
+673 KELIKGTYQFEL
-685 GESFTVDDE
+685 GKPFTVEDK

-703 VYKIMGKVTRKGVQ
+703 LYKIAGKVTREGAAQ
-717 STDVPAFW
+717 STDVPGIHFH
-725 FDSQDDTQTIA
+725 SEEQKTITSG
-736 NESDYSWTEI
+736 SDYSGTET
-746 RYWSYLEKGTYNVT
+746 RYWAYLEKGIYNVVAV
-760 SYNTLVETITVTKS
+760 NTLIETITVTKS

-784 KVFGKGS
+784 MVFGKGS

-801 PEVYEQPYAANG
+801 PEVYEEPYAANG

-821 GTYEVQKDGTVID
+821 GTYEVKKDGTVID

-843 EKDYVV
+843 EKDYVS
-849 YTCKGELLDV
+849 YTCKGELLDM
-859 KGVQIPKSVY
+859 KGVQIPKNVY
-869 DYDIVVKK
+869 NYDIVVKK
-877 DDEVYQNLSLTRWSG
+877 DGEVYKNLSLTRWSG
-892 ETSGYSFSALPGTY
+892 DTSGYNFSALPGTY
-906 QFYYDEKQIAEITV
+906 QFYYGEKKIAEITV
-920 TDSDVVQDVTMP
+920 TDSDVVQDLTMP
-932 VKYVK
+932 VKYKK

-945 QLIPLTQQVTLTN
+945 QLIPLTQQVTLIN
-958 QESSQQYY
+958 QESSQQYN

-981 LPLGTYQCGTYE
+981 LPLGTYQFETYE
-993 GMPSMQGKT
+993 GMPSVQGKT
-1002 ITIEED
+1002 ITVKED
-1008 TDEIVMNMNVYK
+1008 SDEIVMNMNVYK

-1031 ADRSTWID
+1031 ADRNTWID
-1039 LCRKED
+1039 LRRKED

-1063 LEPGEYTMKVYN
+1063 LEPGEYTMKVYRSN
-1075 SGVTMDKGEDV
+1075 VIMDEDEEV

-1096 LDITNAS
+1096 LDITNAN

>member
-7 GFALFLVFVMAVS
+7 GFALLLVFVMVVS

-42 AVGESVKIQLKN
+42 AVGEAVKIQLKN

-71 LSKKKKTSVV
+71 LSKKKKTGVT

-95 IGKKKYIC
+95 IGKKKYVC
-103 KVTVKKLDKSSDE
+103 KVTVKKAATHDNDNPNNGK
-116 DWDDDDDQD
+116 
-125 DDDTSTEEPV
+125 TTAEPTQV
-135 VQPTEKPLKT
+135 PSQAPTVSQQPVP
-145 SDPVIPST
+145 PVISQTANPS
-153 SEPSVTTPEPTP
+153 EIPLPSV
-165 GEDTTPVPATIVPS
+165 
-179 LLPASSTPE
+179 
-188 PSQTSVPTVKPT
+188 
-200 NVPSATPLETMT
+200 
-212 PPDNTPVPTIK
+212 
-223 PTVKPTIE
+223 
-231 PTVKP
+231 
-236 TEKPTPE
+236 KPTPE
-243 PTQTASPTAEPTNAP
+243 PTGDPSQTPAPSVEPTPTASQQP
-258 SATPL
+258 ATP
-263 ETITPS
+263 
-269 LPPSSSTPEPT
+269 
-280 VEPSATPVVTT
+280 
-291 TPPSQSPEPTIKPE
+291 SPKPTIKPE

-338 IYVNQ
+338 IYVTQ
-343 EGAASIK
+343 EGAASLK
-350 DVVPDVSKC
+350 EVVPDVSKC
-359 SFTVYCYGKKAE
+359 TFTVYCYGKKAE
-371 VKGVSDIVWNEEE
+371 VKRISDIVWNEEE

-396 EQDGKEYTETVKMML
+396 EQDGKEYTETVKMRL
-411 GVPKYPNNPGNLSNG
+411 GVPKYPNNPGDLSNG

-453 FKDKE
+453 FRAKE
-458 IDISQIAE
+458 IDISKIAE
-466 AEKVSIVGVYED
+466 AEKVSIVGVYEE
-478 ETVTVDAEIQE
+478 ETVTIDVEIRRWNQ
-489 WYGGY
+489 GY
-494 IYFINQS
+494 AFFTNQS
-501 FKKGNLEIGSCYF
+501 FKKGNLEIGSGYF
-514 QGIKKSERYF
+514 YGYKKSDRYF

-576 YNNAYC
+576 YNNAYY

-598 ENKEDLGYYTF
+598 KNKEDPGYYTF

-615 DGQELTQNYKLVQ
+615 DGKELTQEYKLVQ
-628 RQRKY
+628 RQRTY

-641 ADGLPIADVELVLEE
+641 ADGVPISDVSIMLEQ

-661 ETVKTDSEGCFS
+661 ETVKTDSEGYFS
-673 KELIKGTYQFDL
+673 KELIKGTYQFEL
-685 GESFTVDDE
+685 GKPFTVEDK

-703 VYKIMGKVTRKGVQ
+703 LYKIAGKVTREGAAQ
-717 STDVPAFW
+717 STDVPGIHFH
-725 FDSQDDTQTIA
+725 SEEQKTITSG
-736 NESDYSWTEI
+736 SDYSGTET
-746 RYWSYLEKGTYNVT
+746 RYWAYLEKGIYNVVAV
-760 SYNTLVETITVTKS
+760 NTLVDTITVTKS

-784 KVFGKGS
+784 MVFGKGS

-801 PEVYEQPYAANG
+801 PEVYEQPYAGNG

-843 EKDYVV
+843 EKDYVS
-849 YTCKGELLDV
+849 YTCKGELLDM

-869 DYDIVVKK
+869 NYDIVVKK
-877 DDEVYQNLSLTRWSG
+877 DNKEYKKLSFTRWSEG
-892 ETSGYSFSALPGTY
+892 TSGYNFSALPGTY
-906 QFYYDEKQIAEITV
+906 QFYYNEKKIEEITV
-920 TDSDVVQDVTMP
+920 TDSDVVKDLTMP
-932 VKYVK
+932 VKYIK
-937 IKMYDAQD
+937 IKMYDAQN
-945 QLIPLTQQVTLTN
+945 QLIPLTQQVTLIN
-958 QESSQQYY
+958 QESSQQYN

-981 LPLGTYQCGTYE
+981 LPLGTYQFETYE
-993 GMPSMQGKT
+993 GMPSVQGKT
-1002 ITIEED
+1002 ITVKED
-1008 TDEIVMNMNVYK
+1008 NDEIVMNMNVYK

-1031 ADRSTWID
+1031 ADRNTWID
-1039 LCRKED
+1039 LRRKED

-1075 SGVTMDKGEDV
+1075 SNVIMDKDEEV

>member
-7 GFALFLVFVMAVS
+7 GFALLLVFVMAVS

-71 LSKKKKTSVV
+71 LRKKKKTGVI

-95 IGKKKYIC
+95 IGKKKYNC
-103 KVTVKKLDKSSDE
+103 KVTVKKAETPDNDK
-116 DWDDDDDQD
+116 QN
-125 DDDTSTEEPV
+125 TGKTTAEPTQV
-135 VQPTEKPLKT
+135 PSQAPTVSQQPVP
-145 SDPVIPST
+145 PVISQTANPS
-153 SEPSVTTPEPTP
+153 EIPLPSV
-165 GEDTTPVPATIVPS
+165 
-179 LLPASSTPE
+179 
-188 PSQTSVPTVKPT
+188 
-200 NVPSATPLETMT
+200 
-212 PPDNTPVPTIK
+212 
-223 PTVKPTIE
+223 
-231 PTVKP
+231 
-236 TEKPTPE
+236 KPTPE
-243 PTQTASPTAEPTNAP
+243 PTSD
-258 SATPL
+258 
-263 ETITPS
+263 
-269 LPPSSSTPEPT
+269 PPQTPEPS
-280 VEPSATPVVTT
+280 VEPTPTASQQPATL
-291 TPPSQSPEPTIKPE
+291 SPEPTIKPE
-305 NHYQGLYAE
+305 NHFEGLYAE

-338 IYVNQ
+338 IYVTQ
-343 EGAASIK
+343 EGAASLK
-350 DVVPDVSKC
+350 EVVPDVSKC

-371 VKGVSDIVWNEEE
+371 VKGISDIVWNEKE

-458 IDISQIAE
+458 IDISKIAE
-466 AEKVSIVGVYED
+466 AKKVSIVGVYEE
-478 ETVTVDAEIQE
+478 ETVTIDVEIRKWNQ
-489 WYGGY
+489 GY
-494 IYFINQS
+494 AFFINQS
-501 FKKGNLEIGSCYF
+501 FKKGNLEIGSGYF
-514 QGIKKSERYF
+514 YGYKKSDRYF
-524 DVDAFTST
+524 DVDAVTST

-565 LSEELNIYRTV
+565 LSEELKICRTV
-576 YNNAYC
+576 YNNAYY

-598 ENKEDLGYYTF
+598 ENKEDPGYYTF

-615 DGQELTQNYKLVQ
+615 DGKELTQEYKLIQ
-628 RQRKY
+628 RQRTY

-641 ADGLPIADVELVLEE
+641 TDGLPIADAELMLEE

-661 ETVKTDSEGCFS
+661 KAVKTDSEGYFS
-673 KELIKGTYQFDL
+673 KELIKGTYQFNL
-685 GESFTVDDE
+685 GKSFTVDDK

-703 VYKIMGKVTRKGVQ
+703 VYKIMGKVSRKGTQ
-717 STDVPAFW
+717 AIDFPGFW
-725 FDSQDDTQTIA
+725 FDSQDDAQVIDDTVNG
-736 NESDYSWTEI
+736 NEY
-746 RYWSYLEKGTYNVT
+746 YAYLKAGTYIVT
-760 SYNTLVETITVTKS
+760 SYSTQVDTITVTKS
-774 ETHDITMELG
+774 GTHNITMELG

-801 PEVYEQPYAANG
+801 PEVYEEPFAANG

-843 EKDYVV
+843 EKDYVS
-849 YTCKGELLDV
+849 YTCKGELLDM

-869 DYDIVVKK
+869 NYDIVVKK
-877 DDEVYQNLSLTRWSG
+877 DNKEYKKLSFTRWSE
-892 ETSGYSFSALPGTY
+892 ETSGYNFSALPGTY
-906 QFYYDEKQIAEITV
+906 QFYYNEKKIEEITV
-920 TDSDVVQDVTMP
+920 TDSDVVQDLMMP

-937 IKMYDAQD
+937 IKMYDAQG
-945 QLIPLTQQVTLTN
+945 QLIPLTQQVELLN
-958 QESSQQYY
+958 QESKQMYY
-966 LYGDEDSVDFSIAMA
+966 LYGEEDEDSVGFSMAMA
-981 LPLGTYQCGTYE
+981 LPLGTYKFETYE
-993 GMPSMQGKT
+993 GMPSVQGKT
-1002 ITIEED
+1002 ITVKED

-1031 ADRSTWID
+1031 ADRNTWID
-1039 LCRKED
+1039 LRRKED

-1063 LEPGEYTMKVYN
+1063 LEPGEYTMKVYRSN
-1075 SGVTMDKGEDV
+1075 VTMDKGEDV
-1086 SVTNDAVVKD
+1086 SIINDAVVKD
-1096 LDITNAS
+1096 LDITNAN

>member
-7 GFALFLVFVMAVS
+7 GFALLLVFVMAVS
-20 VIPQSAFAAK
+20 VIPQSVFAAK

-71 LSKKKKTSVV
+71 LSKKKKTGVI

-95 IGKKKYIC
+95 IGKKKYVC
-103 KVTVKKLDKSSDE
+103 KVTVKKAATADNENPNNGK
-116 DWDDDDDQD
+116 
-125 DDDTSTEEPV
+125 TTAEPTQV
-135 VQPTEKPLKT
+135 LSQAPTVSQQPVP
-145 SDPVIPST
+145 PVITPGVT
-153 SEPSVTTPEPTP
+153 PSEPTASSPQTPSPSVEPTP
-165 GEDTTPVPATIVPS
+165 TASQQPVP
-179 LLPASSTPE
+179 
-188 PSQTSVPTVKPT
+188 
-200 NVPSATPLETMT
+200 
-212 PPDNTPVPTIK
+212 PVA
-223 PTVKPTIE
+223 
-231 PTVKP
+231 
-236 TEKPTPE
+236 
-243 PTQTASPTAEPTNAP
+243 TQTANPSETLLPSVEPTAEPT
-258 SATPL
+258 SD
-263 ETITPS
+263 
-269 LPPSSSTPEPT
+269 
-280 VEPSATPVVTT
+280 
-291 TPPSQSPEPTIKPE
+291 PSQTTEPTIKPE
-305 NHYQGLYAE
+305 NHFEGLYAE
-314 SEPFVIS
+314 SELFVIS

-327 EVTSYSLAYTN
+327 EITSYSLAYTN

-343 EGAASIK
+343 EGAASLK
-350 DVVPDVSKC
+350 EVVPDVSKC
-359 SFTVYCYGKKAE
+359 TFTVYCYGKKAK
-371 VKGVSDIVWNEEE
+371 VKRISDIVWNEEE

-396 EQDGKEYTETVKMML
+396 EQDGKEYTETVKMRL
-411 GVPKYPNNPGNLSNG
+411 GVPKYPNNPGDLSNG

-458 IDISQIAE
+458 IDISKIAE
-466 AEKVSIVGVYED
+466 AKKVSIVGVYEEEKVKID
-478 ETVTVDAEIQE
+478 VEIRRWNQ
-489 WYGGY
+489 GY
-494 IYFINQS
+494 AFFTNQS
-501 FKKGNLEIGSCYF
+501 FKKGNLEIGSGYF
-514 QGIKKSERYF
+514 YGYKKSDRYF

-532 KGEVTGDMVSNEWCF
+532 KGEVIGDMVSNEWCF

-565 LSEELNIYRTV
+565 LSEELKIYRTV
-576 YNNAYC
+576 YNNAYY

-598 ENKEDLGYYTF
+598 ENKEDPGYYTF

-615 DGQELTQNYKLVQ
+615 DGKELTQKYKLVQ
-628 RQRKY
+628 RQRTY

-641 ADGLPIADVELVLEE
+641 ADGVPISDVSIMLEQ

-661 ETVKTDSEGCFS
+661 ETVKTDSEGYFS
-673 KELIKGTYQFDL
+673 KELIKGTYQFEL
-685 GESFTVDDE
+685 GKPFTVEDK

-703 VYKIMGKVTRKGVQ
+703 LYKIAGKVTREGAAQ
-717 STDVPAFW
+717 STDVPGIHFQ
-725 FDSQDDTQTIA
+725 SEEQKTITSG
-736 NESDYSWTEI
+736 SDYSGTET
-746 RYWSYLEKGTYNVT
+746 RYWAYLEKGTYNVT
-760 SYNTLVETITVTKS
+760 SYNTLIETITVTKS

-784 KVFGKGS
+784 MVFGKGS

-843 EKDYVV
+843 EKDYVS
-849 YTCKGELLDV
+849 YTCKGELLDM
-859 KGVQIPKSVY
+859 KGVQIPKNVY
-869 DYDIVVKK
+869 NYDIVVKK
-877 DDEVYQNLSLTRWSG
+877 EDKVYKNLSLTRWSEG
-892 ETSGYSFSALPGTY
+892 TSGYSFSALPGTY
-906 QFYYDEKQIAEITV
+906 QFYYGENKIAEITI
-920 TDSDVVQDVTMP
+920 TDSDVVQDLTMP

-945 QLIPLTQQVTLTN
+945 PLIPLTQQVELRN
-958 QESSQQYY
+958 QESKQTYY
-966 LYGDEDSVDFSIAMA
+966 MYGKEDEEQVDFSAVAA
-981 LPLGTYQCGTYE
+981 LPLGTYQFESYE
-993 GMPSMQGKT
+993 CIPSMQGKT
-1002 ITIEED
+1002 ITVKED
-1008 TDEIVMNMNVYK
+1008 NDEIVMNMSVYK
-1020 LTGNCKINGES
+1020 LTGNCKINGQI

-1039 LCRKED
+1039 VYQKE
-1045 GYYLASCTV
+1045 GTGVLASCTV

-1075 SGVTMDKGEDV
+1075 SNVTMDKGEDV
-1086 SVTNDAVVKD
+1086 SITNDAVVKD
-1096 LDITNAS
+1096 LDITNAN

>member
-7 GFALFLVFVMAVS
+7 GFALLLVFVMAVS

-30 KKVKLS
+30 KMVKLS
-36 KKAVTV
+36 KKTVTV
-42 AVGESVKIQLKN
+42 AVGEAVKIQLKN
-54 NKKKVKWSI
+54 NKKKVKWRI

-71 LSKKKKTSVV
+71 LSKKKKTGVI

-95 IGKKKYIC
+95 IGKKKYVC
-103 KVTVKKLDKSSDE
+103 KVTVEKAATADSDNPNNGK
-116 DWDDDDDQD
+116 
-125 DDDTSTEEPV
+125 TTAEPTQV
-135 VQPTEKPLKT
+135 PSQAPTVSQQPVP
-145 SDPVIPST
+145 PVITPNVT
-153 SEPSVTTPEPTP
+153 PSEPSVE
-165 GEDTTPVPATIVPS
+165 
-179 LLPASSTPE
+179 
-188 PSQTSVPTVKPT
+188 
-200 NVPSATPLETMT
+200 
-212 PPDNTPVPTIK
+212 
-223 PTVKPTIE
+223 
-231 PTVKP
+231 
-236 TEKPTPE
+236 PTPE
-243 PTQTASPTAEPTNAP
+243 PTVSSPQ
-258 SATPL
+258 
-263 ETITPS
+263 
-269 LPPSSSTPEPT
+269 TPEPS
-280 VEPSATPVVTT
+280 VEPTPAVSQQPAT
-291 TPPSQSPEPTIKPE
+291 SSPEPTIKPE
-305 NHYQGLYAE
+305 NHFEGLYAE

-338 IYVNQ
+338 IYVTQ
-343 EGAASIK
+343 EGAASLK

-359 SFTVYCYGKKAE
+359 TFTVYCYGKKAE
-371 VKGVSDIVWNEEE
+371 VKGISDIVWNEEE

-396 EQDGKEYTETVKMML
+396 EQDGKEYTETIKMML
-411 GVPKYPNNPGNLSNG
+411 GIPKYPNNPGNLSNG

-466 AEKVSIVGVYED
+466 AEKVSIVGVYEEEKVKID
-478 ETVTVDAEIQE
+478 VEIRNWNQR
-489 WYGGY
+489 YAF
-494 IYFINQS
+494 FINQS
-501 FKKGNLEIGSCYF
+501 FKKGNLEIGSGYF
-514 QGIKKSERYF
+514 YGYKKSERYF

-576 YNNAYC
+576 YNNAYY

-598 ENKEDLGYYTF
+598 ENKEDPGYYTF

-615 DGQELTQNYKLVQ
+615 DGKELTQEYKLVQ
-628 RQRKY
+628 RQRTY

-641 ADGLPIADVELVLEE
+641 ADGVPISDVSIMLEQ

-661 ETVKTDSEGCFS
+661 KAVKTDSEGYFS
-673 KELIKGTYQFDL
+673 KELIKGTYQFEL
-685 GESFTVDDE
+685 GKPFTVVDE

-703 VYKIMGKVTRKGVQ
+703 VYKIMGKVTRKGAAQ
-717 STDVPAFW
+717 STDVPSFW

-736 NESDYSWTEI
+736 NESDSSGTEI

-760 SYNTLVETITVTKS
+760 SYNTLIETITVTKS
-774 ETHDITMELG
+774 GTHDITVELG

-801 PEVYEQPYAANG
+801 PEVYEQPFAANG

-821 GTYEVQKDGTVID
+821 GTYKVQKDGTVID

-843 EKDYVV
+843 EKDYVS
-849 YTCKGELLDV
+849 YTCKGELLDM
-859 KGVQIPKSVY
+859 KGVQIPKNVY
-869 DYDIVVKK
+869 NYDIVVKK
-877 DDEVYQNLSLTRWSG
+877 EDKVYKNLSLTRWSEG
-892 ETSGYSFSALPGTY
+892 TSGYSFSALPGTY
-906 QFYYDEKQIAEITV
+906 QFYYGELKIAEITV
-920 TDSDVVQDVTMP
+920 TDSDVVQDLTMP

-937 IKMYDAQD
+937 IKMHDAQD
-945 QLIPLTQQVTLTN
+945 QLIPLTQQVTLIN
-958 QESSQQYY
+958 QESSQQYN
-966 LYGDEDSVDFSIAMA
+966 LYGDEDSVDFSIAVA
-981 LPLGTYQCGTYE
+981 LPLGTYQFETYE
-993 GMPSMQGKT
+993 GMPSVQGKT
-1002 ITIEED
+1002 ITVKED

-1039 LCRKED
+1039 LYRKGD
-1045 GYYLASCTV
+1045 GYYLASCNM

-1063 LEPGEYTMKVYN
+1063 LEPGEYTMKVN
-1075 SGVTMDKGEDV
+1075 RSNVIMDEDEEV

-1096 LDITNAS
+1096 LDITNAN

>member
-7 GFALFLVFVMAVS
+7 GFALLLVFVMAVS

-71 LSKKKKTSVV
+71 LSKKKKTGVI
-81 IKGKKAGKAKVQAK
+81 IKGKKAGKTKVQAK
-95 IGKKKYIC
+95 IGKKKYVC
-103 KVTVKKLDKSSDE
+103 KVTVKKAATADNENPNNGK
-116 DWDDDDDQD
+116 
-125 DDDTSTEEPV
+125 TTAEPTQV
-135 VQPTEKPLKT
+135 PSQAPTVSQQPVP
-145 SDPVIPST
+145 PVITPGVT
-153 SEPSVTTPEPTP
+153 PSEPTASSPQTPSPSVEPTP
-165 GEDTTPVPATIVPS
+165 TASQQPVP
-179 LLPASSTPE
+179 
-188 PSQTSVPTVKPT
+188 
-200 NVPSATPLETMT
+200 
-212 PPDNTPVPTIK
+212 PVA
-223 PTVKPTIE
+223 
-231 PTVKP
+231 
-236 TEKPTPE
+236 
-243 PTQTASPTAEPTNAP
+243 TQTANPSETLLPSVEPTAEPT
-258 SATPL
+258 SD
-263 ETITPS
+263 
-269 LPPSSSTPEPT
+269 
-280 VEPSATPVVTT
+280 
-291 TPPSQSPEPTIKPE
+291 PSQTTEPTIKPE

-327 EVTSYSLAYTN
+327 EITSYSLAYTN

-343 EGAASIK
+343 EGAASLK
-350 DVVPDVSKC
+350 EVVPDVSKC
-359 SFTVYCYGKKAE
+359 TFTVYCYGKKAE
-371 VKGVSDIVWNEEE
+371 VKRISDIVWNEEE

-396 EQDGKEYTETVKMML
+396 EQDGKEYTETVKMRL
-411 GVPKYPNNPGNLSNG
+411 GMPKYPNNPGDLSNG

-458 IDISQIAE
+458 IDISKIAE
-466 AEKVSIVGVYED
+466 AKKVSIVGVYEEEKVKID
-478 ETVTVDAEIQE
+478 VEIRRWNQ
-489 WYGGY
+489 GY
-494 IYFINQS
+494 AFFTNQS
-501 FKKGNLEIGSCYF
+501 FKKGNLEIGSGYF
-514 QGIKKSERYF
+514 YGYKKSDRYF

-565 LSEELNIYRTV
+565 LSEELKIYRTV
-576 YNNAYC
+576 YNNAYY

-598 ENKEDLGYYTF
+598 ENKEDPGYYTF

-615 DGQELTQNYKLVQ
+615 DGKELTQKYKLVQ
-628 RQRKY
+628 RQRTY

-641 ADGLPIADVELVLEE
+641 ADGVPISDVSIMLEQ

-661 ETVKTDSEGCFS
+661 ETVKTDSEGYFS
-673 KELIKGTYQFDL
+673 KELIKGTYQFEL
-685 GESFTVDDE
+685 GKPFTVEDK

-703 VYKIMGKVTRKGVQ
+703 LYKIAGKVTREGAAQ
-717 STDVPAFW
+717 STDVPGIHFQ
-725 FDSQDDTQTIA
+725 SEEQKTITSG
-736 NESDYSWTEI
+736 SDYSGTET
-746 RYWSYLEKGTYNVT
+746 RYWAYLEKGTYNVT
-760 SYNTLVETITVTKS
+760 SYNTLIETITVTKS

-784 KVFGKGS
+784 MVFGKGS

-834 TIEVTLGDM
+834 TIEVMLGDM
-843 EKDYVV
+843 EKDYVS
-849 YTCKGELLDV
+849 YTCKGELLDM
-859 KGVQIPKSVY
+859 KGVQIPKNVY
-869 DYDIVVKK
+869 NYDIVVKK
-877 DDEVYQNLSLTRWSG
+877 EDKVYKNLSLTRWSEG
-892 ETSGYSFSALPGTY
+892 TSGYSFSALPGTY
-906 QFYYDEKQIAEITV
+906 QFYYGENKIAEITV
-920 TDSDVVQDVTMP
+920 TDSDVVQDLTMP

-937 IKMYDAQD
+937 IKMYDAQGP
-945 QLIPLTQQVTLTN
+945 LIPLTQQVELRN
-958 QESSQQYY
+958 QESKQTYY
-966 LYGDEDSVDFSIAMA
+966 MYGKEDEEQVDFSAVAA
-981 LPLGTYQCGTYE
+981 LPLGTYQFESYE
-993 GMPSMQGKT
+993 CIPSMQGKT
-1002 ITIEED
+1002 ITVKED
-1008 TDEIVMNMNVYK
+1008 NDEIVMNMSVYK
-1020 LTGNCKINGES
+1020 LTGNCKINGQI

-1039 LCRKED
+1039 VYQKE
-1045 GYYLASCTV
+1045 GTGVLASCTV

-1075 SGVTMDKGEDV
+1075 SNVIMDEDEEA

-1096 LDITNAS
+1096 LDITNAN

>member
-7 GFALFLVFVMAVS
+7 GFALLLVFVMAVS

-42 AVGESVKIQLKN
+42 AVGEAVKIQLKN

-71 LSKKKKTSVV
+71 LSKKKKTGAI

-95 IGKKKYIC
+95 IGKKKYVC
-103 KVTVKKLDKSSDE
+103 KVTVKKAATADNDNPNNGK
-116 DWDDDDDQD
+116 
-125 DDDTSTEEPV
+125 TTTEPTQVPSQAPTVSQQPV
-135 VQPTEKPLKT
+135 P
-145 SDPVIPST
+145 PVITQTANPS
-153 SEPSVTTPEPTP
+153 EIPLPSV
-165 GEDTTPVPATIVPS
+165 
-179 LLPASSTPE
+179 
-188 PSQTSVPTVKPT
+188 
-200 NVPSATPLETMT
+200 
-212 PPDNTPVPTIK
+212 
-223 PTVKPTIE
+223 
-231 PTVKP
+231 
-236 TEKPTPE
+236 KPTPE
-243 PTQTASPTAEPTNAP
+243 PTSNP
-258 SATPL
+258 SQ
-263 ETITPS
+263 
-269 LPPSSSTPEPT
+269 TPEPS
-280 VEPSATPVVTT
+280 VEPTPTA
-291 TPPSQSPEPTIKPE
+291 SQQPDTSSPKPTIKPE

-343 EGAASIK
+343 EGAASLK
-350 DVVPDVSKC
+350 EVVADVSKC
-359 SFTVYCYGKKAE
+359 TFTVYCYGKKAE
-371 VKGVSDIVWNEEE
+371 VKRISDIVWNEEE

-396 EQDGKEYTETVKMML
+396 EQDGKEYTETVKMRL
-411 GVPKYPNNPGNLSNG
+411 GVPKYPNNPGDLSNG

-458 IDISQIAE
+458 IDISKIAE
-466 AEKVSIVGVYED
+466 AKKVSIVGVYEEEKVKID
-478 ETVTVDAEIQE
+478 VEIRRWNQ
-489 WYGGY
+489 GY
-494 IYFINQS
+494 AFFTNQS
-501 FKKGNLEIGSCYF
+501 FKKGNLEIGSGYF
-514 QGIKKSERYF
+514 YGYKKSDRYF

-565 LSEELNIYRTV
+565 LSEELKIYRTV
-576 YNNAYC
+576 YNNAYY

-598 ENKEDLGYYTF
+598 ENKEDPGYYTF

-615 DGQELTQNYKLVQ
+615 DGKELTQKYKLVQ
-628 RQRKY
+628 RQRTY

-641 ADGLPIADVELVLEE
+641 ADGVPISDVSIMLEQ

-661 ETVKTDSEGCFS
+661 ETVKTDSEGYFS
-673 KELIKGTYQFDL
+673 KELIKGTYQFEL
-685 GESFTVDDE
+685 GKPFTVEDK

-703 VYKIMGKVTRKGVQ
+703 LYKIAGKVTREGAAQ
-717 STDVPAFW
+717 STDVPGIHFQ
-725 FDSQDDTQTIA
+725 SEEQKTITSG
-736 NESDYSWTEI
+736 SDYSGTET
-746 RYWSYLEKGTYNVT
+746 RYWAYLEKGTYNVT
-760 SYNTLVETITVTKS
+760 SYNTLIETITVTKS

-784 KVFGKGS
+784 MVFGKGS

-801 PEVYEQPYAANG
+801 PEVYEEPFAANG

-821 GTYEVQKDGTVID
+821 GTYKVQKDGTVID

-843 EKDYVV
+843 EKDYVS
-849 YTCKGELLDV
+849 YTCKGELLDM
-859 KGVQIPKSVY
+859 KGVRIPKSVY
-869 DYDIVVKK
+869 NYDIVVKK
-877 DDEVYQNLSLTRWSG
+877 EDTVYKKFSLTRWSEG
-892 ETSGYSFSALPGTY
+892 TSGYSFSALPGTY
-906 QFYYDEKQIAEITV
+906 QFYYGENKIAEVTV
-920 TDSDVVQDVTMP
+920 TDSDVVQDLTMP
-932 VKYVK
+932 VKYKK
-937 IKMYDAQD
+937 IKMYDAQK
-945 QLIPLTQQVTLTN
+945 QLIPLTQQVTLIN
-958 QESSQQYY
+958 QESSQQYN
-966 LYGDEDSVDFSIAMA
+966 LYGDEDSVDFSIAVA
-981 LPLGTYQCGTYE
+981 LPLGTYQFETYE
-993 GMPSMQGKT
+993 GMPSVQGKT
-1002 ITIEED
+1002 ITVKED
-1008 TDEIVMNMNVYK
+1008 SDEIVMNMNVYK

-1031 ADRSTWID
+1031 ADRNTWID
-1039 LCRKED
+1039 LRRKED

-1075 SGVTMDKGEDV
+1075 SNVIMDEDEEA

-1096 LDITNAS
+1096 LDITNAN

>member
-7 GFALFLVFVMAVS
+7 GFALLLVFVMAVS

-71 LSKKKKTSVV
+71 LSKKKKTGVI
-81 IKGKKAGKAKVQAK
+81 IKGKKAGKTKVQAK
-95 IGKKKYIC
+95 IGKKKYVC
-103 KVTVKKLDKSSDE
+103 KVTVKKAATAGNENPNNGK
-116 DWDDDDDQD
+116 
-125 DDDTSTEEPV
+125 TTAEPTQV
-135 VQPTEKPLKT
+135 PSQAPTVSQQPVP
-145 SDPVIPST
+145 PVITPGVT
-153 SEPSVTTPEPTP
+153 PSEPTASSPQTPSPSVEPTP
-165 GEDTTPVPATIVPS
+165 TASQQPVP
-179 LLPASSTPE
+179 
-188 PSQTSVPTVKPT
+188 
-200 NVPSATPLETMT
+200 
-212 PPDNTPVPTIK
+212 PVA
-223 PTVKPTIE
+223 
-231 PTVKP
+231 
-236 TEKPTPE
+236 
-243 PTQTASPTAEPTNAP
+243 TQTANPSETLLPSVEPTAEPT
-258 SATPL
+258 SD
-263 ETITPS
+263 
-269 LPPSSSTPEPT
+269 
-280 VEPSATPVVTT
+280 
-291 TPPSQSPEPTIKPE
+291 PSQTTEPTIKPE

-327 EVTSYSLAYTN
+327 EITSYSLAYTN

-343 EGAASIK
+343 EGAASLK
-350 DVVPDVSKC
+350 EVVPDVSKC
-359 SFTVYCYGKKAE
+359 TFTVYCYGKKAE
-371 VKGVSDIVWNEEE
+371 VKGISDIVWNEEE

-396 EQDGKEYTETVKMML
+396 EQDGKEYTETVKMRL
-411 GVPKYPNNPGNLSNG
+411 GVPKYPNNPGDLSNG

-458 IDISQIAE
+458 IDISKIAE
-466 AEKVSIVGVYED
+466 AKKVSIVGVYEE
-478 ETVTVDAEIQE
+478 ETVKIDVEIRRWNQ
-489 WYGGY
+489 GY
-494 IYFINQS
+494 AFFTNQS
-501 FKKGNLEIGSCYF
+501 FKKGNLEIGSGYF
-514 QGIKKSERYF
+514 YGYKKSDRYF

-565 LSEELNIYRTV
+565 LSEELKIYRTV
-576 YNNAYC
+576 YNNAYY

-598 ENKEDLGYYTF
+598 ENKEDPGYYTF

-615 DGQELTQNYKLVQ
+615 DGKELTQKYKLVQ
-628 RQRKY
+628 RQRTY

-641 ADGLPIADVELVLEE
+641 ADGVPISDVSIMLEQ

-661 ETVKTDSEGCFS
+661 ETVKTDSEGYFS
-673 KELIKGTYQFDL
+673 KELIKGTYQFEL
-685 GESFTVDDE
+685 GKPFTVEDK

-703 VYKIMGKVTRKGVQ
+703 LYKIAGKVTREGAAQ
-717 STDVPAFW
+717 STDVPGIHFQ
-725 FDSQDDTQTIA
+725 SEEQKTITSG
-736 NESDYSWTEI
+736 SDYSGTET
-746 RYWSYLEKGTYNVT
+746 RYWAYLEKGTYNVT
-760 SYNTLVETITVTKS
+760 SYNTLIETITVTKS

-784 KVFGKGS
+784 MVFGKGS

-801 PEVYEQPYAANG
+801 PEVYEQPFAANG

-821 GTYEVQKDGTVID
+821 GTYKVQKDGTVID

-843 EKDYVV
+843 EKDYVS
-849 YTCKGELLDV
+849 YTCKGELLDM
-859 KGVQIPKSVY
+859 KGVRIPKSVY
-869 DYDIVVKK
+869 NYDIVVKK
-877 DDEVYQNLSLTRWSG
+877 EDTVYKKFSLTRWSEG
-892 ETSGYSFSALPGTY
+892 TSGYNFSALPGTY
-906 QFYYDEKQIAEITV
+906 QFYYDEKKIAEITV
-920 TDSDVVQDVTMP
+920 TDSDVVQDLTMP

-937 IKMYDAQD
+937 IKMHDAKK
-945 QLIPLTQQVTLTN
+945 QLIPLTQQVTLIN
-958 QESSQQYY
+958 QESSQQYN
-966 LYGDEDSVDFSIAMA
+966 LYGDEDSVDFSIAVA
-981 LPLGTYQCGTYE
+981 LPLGTYQFETYE
-993 GMPSMQGKT
+993 GMPSVQGKT
-1002 ITIEED
+1002 ITVKED

-1031 ADRSTWID
+1031 ADRNTWID
-1039 LCRKED
+1039 LRRKED

-1063 LEPGEYTMKVYN
+1063 LEPGEYTMKVYRSN
-1075 SGVTMDKGEDV
+1075 VIMDEDEEV

-1096 LDITNAS
+1096 LDITNAN

>member
-7 GFALFLVFVMAVS
+7 GFALLLVFVMAVS

-42 AVGESVKIQLKN
+42 AVGEAVKIQLKN

-71 LSKKKKTSVV
+71 LSKKKKTGAI

-95 IGKKKYIC
+95 IGKKKYVC
-103 KVTVKKLDKSSDE
+103 KVTVKKAATADNDNPNNGK
-116 DWDDDDDQD
+116 
-125 DDDTSTEEPV
+125 TTTEPTQVPSQAPTVSQQPV
-135 VQPTEKPLKT
+135 P
-145 SDPVIPST
+145 PVITQTANPS
-153 SEPSVTTPEPTP
+153 EIPLPSV
-165 GEDTTPVPATIVPS
+165 
-179 LLPASSTPE
+179 
-188 PSQTSVPTVKPT
+188 
-200 NVPSATPLETMT
+200 
-212 PPDNTPVPTIK
+212 
-223 PTVKPTIE
+223 
-231 PTVKP
+231 
-236 TEKPTPE
+236 KPTPE
-243 PTQTASPTAEPTNAP
+243 PTSNP
-258 SATPL
+258 SQ
-263 ETITPS
+263 
-269 LPPSSSTPEPT
+269 TPEPS
-280 VEPSATPVVTT
+280 VEPTPTASQQPAT
-291 TPPSQSPEPTIKPE
+291 SSPKPTIKPE

-338 IYVNQ
+338 IYVTQ
-343 EGAASIK
+343 EGAASLK
-350 DVVPDVSKC
+350 EVVPDVSKC

-371 VKGVSDIVWNEEE
+371 VKGISDIVWNEKE

-396 EQDGKEYTETVKMML
+396 EQDGKEYTETIKMML
-411 GVPKYPNNPGNLSNG
+411 GIPEPAEKNVDLSNG

-458 IDISQIAE
+458 IDISKIAE
-466 AEKVSIVGVYED
+466 AKKVSIVGVYEEEKVKID
-478 ETVTVDAEIQE
+478 VEIRRWNQ
-489 WYGGY
+489 GY
-494 IYFINQS
+494 AFFTNQS
-501 FKKGNLEIGSCYF
+501 FKKGNLEIGSGYF
-514 QGIKKSERYF
+514 YGYKKSDRYF

-565 LSEELNIYRTV
+565 LSEELKIYRTV
-576 YNNAYC
+576 YNNAYY

-598 ENKEDLGYYTF
+598 ENKEDPGYYTF

-615 DGQELTQNYKLVQ
+615 DGKELTQKYKLVQ
-628 RQRKY
+628 RQRTY

-641 ADGLPIADVELVLEE
+641 ADGVPISDVSIMLEQ

-661 ETVKTDSEGCFS
+661 ETVKTDSEGYFS
-673 KELIKGTYQFDL
+673 KELIKGTYQFEL
-685 GESFTVDDE
+685 GKPFTVEDK

-703 VYKIMGKVTRKGVQ
+703 LYKIVGKVTREGAAQ
-717 STDVPAFW
+717 STDVPGIHFH
-725 FDSQDDTQTIA
+725 SEEQKTITSG
-736 NESDYSWTEI
+736 SDYSGTET
-746 RYWSYLEKGTYNVT
+746 RYWAYLEKGTYNVT
-760 SYNTLVETITVTKS
+760 SYNTLIETITVTKS

-784 KVFGKGS
+784 MVFGKGS

-801 PEVYEQPYAANG
+801 PEVYEEPFAANG

-821 GTYEVQKDGTVID
+821 GTYKVQKDGTVID

-843 EKDYVV
+843 EKDYVS
-849 YTCKGELLDV
+849 YTCKGELLDM
-859 KGVQIPKSVY
+859 KGVRIPKSVY
-869 DYDIVVKK
+869 NYDIVVKK
-877 DDEVYQNLSLTRWSG
+877 EDTVYKKFSLTRWSEG
-892 ETSGYSFSALPGTY
+892 TSGYSFSALPGTY
-906 QFYYDEKQIAEITV
+906 QFYYGENKIAEVTV
-920 TDSDVVQDVTMP
+920 TDSDVVQDLTMP
-932 VKYVK
+932 VKYKK
-937 IKMYDAQD
+937 IKMYDAQK
-945 QLIPLTQQVTLTN
+945 QLIPLTQQVTLIN
-958 QESSQQYY
+958 QESSQQYN
-966 LYGDEDSVDFSIAMA
+966 LYGDEDSVDFSIAVA
-981 LPLGTYQCGTYE
+981 LPLGTYQFETYE
-993 GMPSMQGKT
+993 GMPSVQGKT
-1002 ITIEED
+1002 ITVKED
-1008 TDEIVMNMNVYK
+1008 NDEIVMNMNVYK

-1031 ADRSTWID
+1031 ADRNTWID
-1039 LCRKED
+1039 LRRKED

-1075 SGVTMDKGEDV
+1075 SNVIMDKDEEV

>member
-7 GFALFLVFVMAVS
+7 GSALLLVFVMAVS

-71 LSKKKKTSVV
+71 LSKKKKTGVV

-95 IGKKKYIC
+95 IGKKKYVC
-103 KVTVKKLDKSSDE
+103 KVTVKKAATADNDNPNNGK
-116 DWDDDDDQD
+116 
-125 DDDTSTEEPV
+125 TTAEPTQV
-135 VQPTEKPLKT
+135 PSQAPTVSQQPVP
-145 SDPVIPST
+145 PVITPGVT
-153 SEPSVTTPEPTP
+153 PSEPT
-165 GEDTTPVPATIVPS
+165 
-179 LLPASSTPE
+179 ASSPQTPE
-188 PSQTSVPTVKPT
+188 PSV
-200 NVPSATPLETMT
+200 
-212 PPDNTPVPTIK
+212 
-223 PTVKPTIE
+223 E
-231 PTVKP
+231 PTP
-236 TEKPTPE
+236 
-243 PTQTASPTAEPTNAP
+243 TASQQPAA
-258 SATPL
+258 S
-263 ETITPS
+263 
-269 LPPSSSTPEPT
+269 
-280 VEPSATPVVTT
+280 
-291 TPPSQSPEPTIKPE
+291 SPEPTIKPE
-305 NHYQGLYAE
+305 NHFEGLYAE

-338 IYVNQ
+338 IYVTQ
-343 EGAASIK
+343 EGAASLK
-350 DVVPDVSKC
+350 EVVPDVSKC
-359 SFTVYCYGKKAE
+359 TFTVYCYGKKAE
-371 VKGVSDIVWNEEE
+371 VKGISDIVWNEEE

-396 EQDGKEYTETVKMML
+396 EQDGKEYTETIKMML
-411 GVPKYPNNPGNLSNG
+411 GIPKYPNTPGNLSNG

-458 IDISQIAE
+458 IDISKIAE
-466 AEKVSIVGVYED
+466 AKKVSIVGVYEE
-478 ETVTVDAEIQE
+478 ETVTIDVEIRKWNQ
-489 WYGGY
+489 GY
-494 IYFINQS
+494 AFFINQS
-501 FKKGNLEIGSCYF
+501 FKKGNLEIGSGYF
-514 QGIKKSERYF
+514 YGYKKSESYF

-576 YNNAYC
+576 YNNAYY

-598 ENKEDLGYYTF
+598 KNKEDPGYYTF

-615 DGQELTQNYKLVQ
+615 DGQELTQEYKLVQ
-628 RQRKY
+628 RQRTY

-641 ADGLPIADVELVLEE
+641 KDGLPIADAKLMLEE

-661 ETVKTDSEGCFS
+661 EAVKTDSEGYFS
-673 KELIKGTYQFDL
+673 KELIKGTYQFNL
-685 GESFTVDDE
+685 GKSFTVEDE

-703 VYKIMGKVTRKGVQ
+703 VYKIMGKVSRKDTQ
-717 STDVPAFW
+717 ATDFPGFW
-725 FDSQDDTQTIA
+725 FDSQGDAQVIDDTVNG
-736 NESDYSWTEI
+736 NEY
-746 RYWSYLEKGTYNVT
+746 YAYLKEGTYIVT
-760 SYNTLVETITVTKS
+760 SYSTQVDTITVTKS
-774 ETHDITMELG
+774 GTHDITMELG
-784 KVFGKGS
+784 MVFGKGS

-801 PEVYEQPYAANG
+801 PEVYEEPYAANG

-859 KGVQIPKSVY
+859 KGFQIPKSVY
-869 DYDIVVKK
+869 NYDIVVKK
-877 DDEVYQNLSLTRWSG
+877 EDEVYQNLSLTRWSG

-920 TDSDVVQDVTMP
+920 TDSNVVQDLTMP

-937 IKMYDAQD
+937 IKMCDAQD

-958 QESSQQYY
+958 QESKQMYY
-966 LYGDEDSVDFSIAMA
+966 LYGEEDEDSVGFSIAMA
-981 LPLGTYQCGTYE
+981 LPLGTYQFESYE
-993 GMPSMQGKT
+993 CIPSMQGKT
-1002 ITIEED
+1002 ITVKED
-1008 TDEIVMNMNVYK
+1008 NDEIVMNMSVYK
-1020 LTGNCKINGES
+1020 LTGNCKINGQI

-1039 LCRKED
+1039 LRRKED

-1075 SGVTMDKGEDV
+1075 SNVIMDKDEEV

-1096 LDITNAS
+1096 LDITNAN

>member
-7 GFALFLVFVMAVS
+7 GFALLLVFVMAVS

-71 LSKKKKTSVV
+71 LSKKKKTGVI
-81 IKGKKAGKAKVQAK
+81 IKGKKAGKTKVQAK
-95 IGKKKYIC
+95 IGKKKYVC
-103 KVTVKKLDKSSDE
+103 KVTVKKAATADNENPNNGK
-116 DWDDDDDQD
+116 
-125 DDDTSTEEPV
+125 TTAEPTQV
-135 VQPTEKPLKT
+135 PSQAPTVSQQPVP
-145 SDPVIPST
+145 PVITPGVT
-153 SEPSVTTPEPTP
+153 PSEPTASLPQTPSPSVEPTP
-165 GEDTTPVPATIVPS
+165 TASQQPVP
-179 LLPASSTPE
+179 
-188 PSQTSVPTVKPT
+188 
-200 NVPSATPLETMT
+200 
-212 PPDNTPVPTIK
+212 PVA
-223 PTVKPTIE
+223 
-231 PTVKP
+231 
-236 TEKPTPE
+236 
-243 PTQTASPTAEPTNAP
+243 TQTANPSETLLPSVEPTAEPT
-258 SATPL
+258 SD
-263 ETITPS
+263 
-269 LPPSSSTPEPT
+269 
-280 VEPSATPVVTT
+280 
-291 TPPSQSPEPTIKPE
+291 PSQTTEPTIKPE

-327 EVTSYSLAYTN
+327 EITSYSLAYTN

-343 EGAASIK
+343 EGAASLK
-350 DVVPDVSKC
+350 EVVPDVSKC
-359 SFTVYCYGKKAE
+359 TFTVYCYGKKAE
-371 VKGVSDIVWNEEE
+371 VKRISDIVWNEEE

-396 EQDGKEYTETVKMML
+396 EQDGKEYTETVKMRL
-411 GVPKYPNNPGNLSNG
+411 GVPKYPNNPGDLSNG

-458 IDISQIAE
+458 IDISKIAE
-466 AEKVSIVGVYED
+466 AKKVSIVGVYEEEKVKID
-478 ETVTVDAEIQE
+478 VEIRRWNQ
-489 WYGGY
+489 GY
-494 IYFINQS
+494 AFFTNQS
-501 FKKGNLEIGSCYF
+501 FKKGNLEIGSGYF
-514 QGIKKSERYF
+514 YGYKKSDRYF

-565 LSEELNIYRTV
+565 LSEELKIYRTV
-576 YNNAYC
+576 YNNAYY

-598 ENKEDLGYYTF
+598 ENKEDPGYYTF

-615 DGQELTQNYKLVQ
+615 DGKELTQKYKLVQ
-628 RQRKY
+628 RQRTY

-641 ADGLPIADVELVLEE
+641 ADGVPISDVSIMLEQ

-661 ETVKTDSEGCFS
+661 ETVKTDSEGYFS
-673 KELIKGTYQFDL
+673 KELIKGTYQFEL
-685 GESFTVDDE
+685 GKPFTVEDK

-703 VYKIMGKVTRKGVQ
+703 LYKIAGKVTREGAAQ
-717 STDVPAFW
+717 STDVPGIHFQ
-725 FDSQDDTQTIA
+725 SEEQKTITSG
-736 NESDYSWTEI
+736 SDYSGTET
-746 RYWSYLEKGTYNVT
+746 RYWAYLEKGTYNVT
-760 SYNTLVETITVTKS
+760 SYNTLIETIIVTKS

-784 KVFGKGS
+784 MVFGKGS

-843 EKDYVV
+843 EKDYVS
-849 YTCKGELLDV
+849 YTCKGELLDM
-859 KGVQIPKSVY
+859 KGVQIPKNVY
-869 DYDIVVKK
+869 NYDIVVKK
-877 DDEVYQNLSLTRWSG
+877 EDKVYKNLSLTRWSEG
-892 ETSGYSFSALPGTY
+892 TSGYSFSALPGTY
-906 QFYYDEKQIAEITV
+906 QFYYGENKIAEITV
-920 TDSDVVQDVTMP
+920 TDSDVVQDLTMP
-932 VKYVK
+932 VKYKK
-937 IKMYDAQD
+937 IKMYDAQK
-945 QLIPLTQQVTLTN
+945 QLIPLTQQVTLIN
-958 QESSQQYY
+958 QESSQQYN
-966 LYGDEDSVDFSIAMA
+966 LYGDEDSVDFSIAVA
-981 LPLGTYQCGTYE
+981 LPLGTYQFETYE
-993 GMPSMQGKT
+993 GMPSVQGKT
-1002 ITIEED
+1002 ITVKED
-1008 TDEIVMNMNVYK
+1008 SDEIVMNMNVYK

-1039 LCRKED
+1039 LRRKED

-1075 SGVTMDKGEDV
+1075 SNVTMDKGEDV
-1086 SVTNDAVVKD
+1086 SITNDAVVKD
-1096 LDITNAS
+1096 LDITNAN

>member
-7 GFALFLVFVMAVS
+7 GFALLLVFVMAVS

-71 LSKKKKTSVV
+71 LSKKKKTGVI
-81 IKGKKAGKAKVQAK
+81 IKGKKAGKTKVQAK
-95 IGKKKYIC
+95 IGKKKYVC
-103 KVTVKKLDKSSDE
+103 KVTVKKAATAGNENPNNGK
-116 DWDDDDDQD
+116 
-125 DDDTSTEEPV
+125 TTAEPTQV
-135 VQPTEKPLKT
+135 PSQAPTVSQQPVP
-145 SDPVIPST
+145 PVITPGVT
-153 SEPSVTTPEPTP
+153 PSEPTASSPQTPSPSVEPTP
-165 GEDTTPVPATIVPS
+165 TASQQPVP
-179 LLPASSTPE
+179 
-188 PSQTSVPTVKPT
+188 
-200 NVPSATPLETMT
+200 
-212 PPDNTPVPTIK
+212 PVA
-223 PTVKPTIE
+223 
-231 PTVKP
+231 
-236 TEKPTPE
+236 
-243 PTQTASPTAEPTNAP
+243 TQTANPSETLLPSVEPTAEPT
-258 SATPL
+258 SD
-263 ETITPS
+263 
-269 LPPSSSTPEPT
+269 
-280 VEPSATPVVTT
+280 
-291 TPPSQSPEPTIKPE
+291 PSQTPEPTIKPE

-327 EVTSYSLAYTN
+327 EITSYSLAYTN

-343 EGAASIK
+343 EGAASLK
-350 DVVPDVSKC
+350 EVVPDVSKC
-359 SFTVYCYGKKAE
+359 TFTVYCYGKKAE
-371 VKGVSDIVWNEEE
+371 VKRISDIVWNEEE

-396 EQDGKEYTETVKMML
+396 EQDGKEYTETVKMRL
-411 GVPKYPNNPGNLSNG
+411 GVPKYPNNPGDLSNG

-458 IDISQIAE
+458 IDISKIAE
-466 AEKVSIVGVYED
+466 AKKVSIVGVYEEEKVKID
-478 ETVTVDAEIQE
+478 VEIRRWNQ
-489 WYGGY
+489 GY
-494 IYFINQS
+494 AFFINQS
-501 FKKGNLEIGSCYF
+501 FKKGNLEIGSGYF
-514 QGIKKSERYF
+514 YGYKKSDRYF

-565 LSEELNIYRTV
+565 LSEELKIYRTV
-576 YNNAYC
+576 YNNAYY

-598 ENKEDLGYYTF
+598 ENKEDPGYYTF

-615 DGQELTQNYKLVQ
+615 DGKELTQKYKLVQ
-628 RQRKY
+628 RQRTY

-641 ADGLPIADVELVLEE
+641 ADGVPISDVSIMLEQ

-661 ETVKTDSEGCFS
+661 ETVKTDSEGYFS
-673 KELIKGTYQFDL
+673 KELIKGTYQFEL
-685 GESFTVDDE
+685 GKPFTVEDK

-703 VYKIMGKVTRKGVQ
+703 LYKIAGKVTREGAAQ
-717 STDVPAFW
+717 STDVPGIHFQ
-725 FDSQDDTQTIA
+725 SEEQKTITSG
-736 NESDYSWTEI
+736 SDYSGTET
-746 RYWSYLEKGTYNVT
+746 RYWAYLEKGTYNVT
-760 SYNTLVETITVTKS
+760 SYNTLIETITVTKS
-774 ETHDITMELG
+774 EKTHDITMELG
-784 KVFGKGS
+784 MVFGKGS

-801 PEVYEQPYAANG
+801 PEVYEEPFAANG

-843 EKDYVV
+843 EKDYVS
-849 YTCKGELLDV
+849 YTCKGELLDM
-859 KGVQIPKSVY
+859 KGVRIPKSVY
-869 DYDIVVKK
+869 NYDIVVKK
-877 DDEVYQNLSLTRWSG
+877 EDKVYKNLSLTRWSEG
-892 ETSGYSFSALPGTY
+892 TSGYSFSALPGTY
-906 QFYYDEKQIAEITV
+906 QFYYGENKIAEITV
-920 TDSDVVQDVTMP
+920 TDSDVVQDLTMP

-937 IKMYDAQD
+937 IKMYDAQGP
-945 QLIPLTQQVTLTN
+945 LIPLTQQVELRN
-958 QESSQQYY
+958 QESKQTYY
-966 LYGDEDSVDFSIAMA
+966 MYGKEDEEQVDFSAVAA
-981 LPLGTYQCGTYE
+981 LPLGTYQFESYE
-993 GMPSMQGKT
+993 GIPSMQGKT
-1002 ITIEED
+1002 ITVKED
-1008 TDEIVMNMNVYK
+1008 NDEIVMNMSVYK
-1020 LTGNCKINGES
+1020 LTGNCKINGQI

-1039 LCRKED
+1039 VYQKE
-1045 GYYLASCTV
+1045 GTGVLASCTV

-1075 SGVTMDKGEDV
+1075 SNVTMDKGEDV
-1086 SVTNDAVVKD
+1086 SITNDAVVKD
-1096 LDITNAS
+1096 LDITNAN

>member
-7 GFALFLVFVMAVS
+7 GFALLLVFVMAVS

-42 AVGESVKIQLKN
+42 AVGEAVKIQLKN

-71 LSKKKKTSVV
+71 LSKKKKTGAI

-95 IGKKKYIC
+95 IGKKKYVC
-103 KVTVKKLDKSSDE
+103 KVTVKKAATADNDNPNNGK
-116 DWDDDDDQD
+116 
-125 DDDTSTEEPV
+125 TTTEPTQVPSQAPTVSQQPV
-135 VQPTEKPLKT
+135 P
-145 SDPVIPST
+145 PVITQTANPS
-153 SEPSVTTPEPTP
+153 EIPLPSV
-165 GEDTTPVPATIVPS
+165 
-179 LLPASSTPE
+179 
-188 PSQTSVPTVKPT
+188 
-200 NVPSATPLETMT
+200 
-212 PPDNTPVPTIK
+212 
-223 PTVKPTIE
+223 
-231 PTVKP
+231 
-236 TEKPTPE
+236 KPTPE
-243 PTQTASPTAEPTNAP
+243 PTSNP
-258 SATPL
+258 SQ
-263 ETITPS
+263 
-269 LPPSSSTPEPT
+269 TPEPS
-280 VEPSATPVVTT
+280 VEPTPTASQQPAT
-291 TPPSQSPEPTIKPE
+291 SSPKPTIKPE

-343 EGAASIK
+343 EGAASLK
-350 DVVPDVSKC
+350 EVVPDVSKC
-359 SFTVYCYGKKAE
+359 TFTVYCYGKKAE
-371 VKGVSDIVWNEEE
+371 VKRISDIVWNEEE

-396 EQDGKEYTETVKMML
+396 EQDGKEYTETVKMRL
-411 GVPKYPNNPGNLSNG
+411 GVPKYPNNPGDLSNG

-458 IDISQIAE
+458 IDISKIAE
-466 AEKVSIVGVYED
+466 AKKVSIVGVYEE
-478 ETVTVDAEIQE
+478 ETVKIDVEIRRWNQ
-489 WYGGY
+489 GY
-494 IYFINQS
+494 AFFTNQS
-501 FKKGNLEIGSCYF
+501 FKKGNLEIGSGYF
-514 QGIKKSERYF
+514 YGYKKSDRYF

-565 LSEELNIYRTV
+565 LSEELKIYRTV
-576 YNNAYC
+576 YNNAYY

-598 ENKEDLGYYTF
+598 ENKEDPGYYTF

-615 DGQELTQNYKLVQ
+615 DGKELTQKYKLVQ
-628 RQRKY
+628 RQRTY

-641 ADGLPIADVELVLEE
+641 ADGVPISDVSIMLEQ

-661 ETVKTDSEGCFS
+661 ETVKTDSEGYFS
-673 KELIKGTYQFDL
+673 KELIKGTYQFEL
-685 GESFTVDDE
+685 GKPFTVEDK

-703 VYKIMGKVTRKGVQ
+703 LYKIAGKVTREGAAQ
-717 STDVPAFW
+717 STDVPGIHFQ
-725 FDSQDDTQTIA
+725 SEEQKTITSG
-736 NESDYSWTEI
+736 SDYSGTET
-746 RYWSYLEKGTYNVT
+746 RYWAYLEKGTYNVT
-760 SYNTLVETITVTKS
+760 SYNTLIETITVTKS

-784 KVFGKGS
+784 MVFGKGS

-801 PEVYEQPYAANG
+801 PEVYEEPFAANG

-821 GTYEVQKDGTVID
+821 GTYKVQKDGTVID

-843 EKDYVV
+843 EKDYVS
-849 YTCKGELLDV
+849 YTCKGELLDM
-859 KGVQIPKSVY
+859 KGVRIPKSVY
-869 DYDIVVKK
+869 NYDIVVKK
-877 DDEVYQNLSLTRWSG
+877 EDTVYKKFSLTRWSEG
-892 ETSGYSFSALPGTY
+892 TSGYNFSALPGTY
-906 QFYYDEKQIAEITV
+906 QFYYDEKKIAEITV
-920 TDSDVVQDVTMP
+920 TDSDVVQDLTMP

-937 IKMYDAQD
+937 IKMHDAKK
-945 QLIPLTQQVTLTN
+945 QLIPLTQQVTLIN
-958 QESSQQYY
+958 QESSQQYN
-966 LYGDEDSVDFSIAMA
+966 LYGDEDSVDFSIAVA
-981 LPLGTYQCGTYE
+981 LPLGTYQFETYE
-993 GMPSMQGKT
+993 GMPSVQGKT
-1002 ITIEED
+1002 ITVKED

-1031 ADRSTWID
+1031 ADRNTWID
-1039 LCRKED
+1039 LRRKED

-1075 SGVTMDKGEDV
+1075 SNVIMDKDEEV

>member
-7 GFALFLVFVMAVS
+7 GFALLLVFVMAVS

-71 LSKKKKTSVV
+71 LSKKKKTGAI

-95 IGKKKYIC
+95 IGKKKYVC
-103 KVTVKKLDKSSDE
+103 KVTVKKAATADNDN
-116 DWDDDDDQD
+116 
-125 DDDTSTEEPV
+125 PNNG
-135 VQPTEKPLKT
+135 KT
-145 SDPVIPST
+145 T
-153 SEPSVTTPEPTP
+153 AEPTQ
-165 GEDTTPVPATIVPS
+165 VPS
-179 LLPASSTPE
+179 
-188 PSQTSVPTVKPT
+188 QVPTV
-200 NVPSATPLETMT
+200 SQQ
-212 PPDNTPVPTIK
+212 PVPPVITQTAK
-223 PTVKPTIE
+223 PSEIPLPSV
-231 PTVKP
+231 
-236 TEKPTPE
+236 KPTPE
-243 PTQTASPTAEPTNAP
+243 PTSNPSQTPAPSVEPTPTASQQP
-258 SATPL
+258 ATP
-263 ETITPS
+263 
-269 LPPSSSTPEPT
+269 
-280 VEPSATPVVTT
+280 
-291 TPPSQSPEPTIKPE
+291 SPKPTIKPE

-338 IYVNQ
+338 IYVTQ
-343 EGAASIK
+343 EGAASLK
-350 DVVPDVSKC
+350 EVVPDVSKC

-371 VKGVSDIVWNEEE
+371 VKGISDIVWNEKE
-384 GEDPYYSFALTV
+384 GENPYYSFALTV
-396 EQDGKEYTETVKMML
+396 EQDGKEYTKTVKMML
-411 GVPKYPNNPGNLSNG
+411 GIPEPAEKYVDLSNG

-453 FKDKE
+453 FRAKE
-458 IDISQIAE
+458 IDISKIAE
-466 AEKVSIVGVYED
+466 AEKVSIVGVYEE
-478 ETVTVDAEIQE
+478 ETVTIDVEIRRWNQ
-489 WYGGY
+489 GY
-494 IYFINQS
+494 AFFTNQS
-501 FKKGNLEIGSCYF
+501 FKKGNLEIGSGYF
-514 QGIKKSERYF
+514 YGYKKSDRYF

-565 LSEELNIYRTV
+565 LSEELKIYRTV
-576 YNNAYC
+576 YNNAYYT
-582 KDNEI
+582 DNEI

-615 DGQELTQNYKLVQ
+615 DGKELTQEYKLVQ
-628 RQRKY
+628 RQRTY

-641 ADGLPIADVELVLEE
+641 ADGVPISDVSIMLEQ

-661 ETVKTDSEGCFS
+661 ETVKTDSEGYFS
-673 KELIKGTYQFDL
+673 KELIKGTYQFEL
-685 GESFTVDDE
+685 GKPFTVEDK

-703 VYKIMGKVTRKGVQ
+703 LYKIAGKVTREGAAQ
-717 STDVPAFW
+717 STDVPGIHFQ
-725 FDSQDDTQTIA
+725 SEEQKTITSG
-736 NESDYSWTEI
+736 SDYSGTET
-746 RYWSYLEKGTYNVT
+746 RYWAYLEKGIYNVVAV
-760 SYNTLVETITVTKS
+760 NTLVDTITVTKS
-774 ETHDITMELG
+774 GTHDITMKLG
-784 KVFGKGS
+784 MVFGKGS

-813 SYKVYLKP
+813 NYKVYLKP

-843 EKDYVV
+843 EKDYVS
-849 YTCKGELLDV
+849 YTCKGELLDM
-859 KGVQIPKSVY
+859 KGVRIPKSVY
-869 DYDIVVKK
+869 NYDIVVKK
-877 DDEVYQNLSLTRWSG
+877 EDTVYKNLSLTRWSEG
-892 ETSGYSFSALPGTY
+892 TSGYNFSALPGTY
-906 QFYYDEKQIAEITV
+906 QFYYGEKKIAEVTV
-920 TDSDVVQDVTMP
+920 TDSDVVKDLTMP
-932 VKYVK
+932 VKYKK
-937 IKMYDAQD
+937 IKMYDAQK
-945 QLIPLTQQVTLTN
+945 QLIPLTQQVTLIN
-958 QESSQQYY
+958 QESSQQYN

-981 LPLGTYQCGTYE
+981 LPLGTYQFETYE
-993 GMPSMQGKT
+993 GMPSVQGKT
-1002 ITIEED
+1002 ITVKED
-1008 TDEIVMNMNVYK
+1008 NDEIVMNMNVYK

-1031 ADRSTWID
+1031 ADRNTWID
-1039 LCRKED
+1039 LRRKED

-1075 SGVTMDKGEDV
+1075 SNVIMDKDEEV

>member
-7 GFALFLVFVMAVS
+7 GFALLLVFVMAVS

-42 AVGESVKIQLKN
+42 AVGEAVKIQLKN

-71 LSKKKKTSVV
+71 LSKKKKTGAI

-95 IGKKKYIC
+95 IGKKKYVC
-103 KVTVKKLDKSSDE
+103 KVTVKKAATADNDNPNNGK
-116 DWDDDDDQD
+116 
-125 DDDTSTEEPV
+125 TTTE
-135 VQPTEKPLKT
+135 PTQVPSQAPT
-145 SDPVIPST
+145 VSQQSVPPVITQTANPS
-153 SEPSVTTPEPTP
+153 EIPLPSV
-165 GEDTTPVPATIVPS
+165 
-179 LLPASSTPE
+179 
-188 PSQTSVPTVKPT
+188 
-200 NVPSATPLETMT
+200 
-212 PPDNTPVPTIK
+212 
-223 PTVKPTIE
+223 
-231 PTVKP
+231 
-236 TEKPTPE
+236 KPTPE
-243 PTQTASPTAEPTNAP
+243 PTSNP
-258 SATPL
+258 SQ
-263 ETITPS
+263 
-269 LPPSSSTPEPT
+269 TPEPS
-280 VEPSATPVVTT
+280 VEPTPTASQQPAT
-291 TPPSQSPEPTIKPE
+291 SSPKPTIKPE

-338 IYVNQ
+338 IYVTQ
-343 EGAASIK
+343 EGAASLK
-350 DVVPDVSKC
+350 EVVPDVSKC

-371 VKGVSDIVWNEEE
+371 VKGISDIVWNEKE

-396 EQDGKEYTETVKMML
+396 EQDGKEYTETIKMML
-411 GVPKYPNNPGNLSNG
+411 GIPEPAEKNVDLSNG

-458 IDISQIAE
+458 IDISKIAE
-466 AEKVSIVGVYED
+466 AKKVSIVGVYEEEKVKID
-478 ETVTVDAEIQE
+478 VEIRRWNQ
-489 WYGGY
+489 GY
-494 IYFINQS
+494 AFFTNQS
-501 FKKGNLEIGSCYF
+501 FKKGNLEIGSGYF
-514 QGIKKSERYF
+514 YGYKKSDRYF

-565 LSEELNIYRTV
+565 LSEELKIYRTV
-576 YNNAYC
+576 YNNAYY

-598 ENKEDLGYYTF
+598 ENKEDPGYYTF

-615 DGQELTQNYKLVQ
+615 DGKELTQKYKLVQ
-628 RQRKY
+628 RQRTY

-641 ADGLPIADVELVLEE
+641 ADGVPISDVSIMLEQ

-661 ETVKTDSEGCFS
+661 ETVKTDSEGYFS
-673 KELIKGTYQFDL
+673 KELIKGTYQFEL
-685 GESFTVDDE
+685 GKPFTVEDK

-703 VYKIMGKVTRKGVQ
+703 LYKIAGKVTREGAAQ
-717 STDVPAFW
+717 STDVPGIHFQ
-725 FDSQDDTQTIA
+725 SEEQKTITSG
-736 NESDYSWTEI
+736 SDYSGTET
-746 RYWSYLEKGTYNVT
+746 RYWAYLEKGTYNVT
-760 SYNTLVETITVTKS
+760 SYNTLIETITVTKS

-784 KVFGKGS
+784 MVFGKGS

-801 PEVYEQPYAANG
+801 PEVYEEPFAANG

-821 GTYEVQKDGTVID
+821 GTYKVQKDGTVID

-843 EKDYVV
+843 EKDYVS
-849 YTCKGELLDV
+849 YTCKGELLDM

-869 DYDIVVKK
+869 NYDIVVKK
-877 DDEVYQNLSLTRWSG
+877 EDTVYKKFSLTRWSEG
-892 ETSGYSFSALPGTY
+892 TSGYSFSALPGTY
-906 QFYYDEKQIAEITV
+906 QFYYGENKIAEVTV
-920 TDSDVVQDVTMP
+920 TDSDVVQDLTMP
-932 VKYVK
+932 VKYKK
-937 IKMYDAQD
+937 IKMYDAQK
-945 QLIPLTQQVTLTN
+945 QLIPLTQQVTLIN
-958 QESSQQYY
+958 QESSQQYN
-966 LYGDEDSVDFSIAMA
+966 LYGDEDSVDFSIAVA
-981 LPLGTYQCGTYE
+981 LPLGTYQFETYE
-993 GMPSMQGKT
+993 GMPSVQGKT
-1002 ITIEED
+1002 ITVKED
-1008 TDEIVMNMNVYK
+1008 SDEIVMNMNVYK

-1031 ADRSTWID
+1031 ADRNTWID
-1039 LCRKED
+1039 LRRKED

-1075 SGVTMDKGEDV
+1075 SNVIMDEDEEA

-1096 LDITNAS
+1096 LDITNAN

>member
-7 GFALFLVFVMAVS
+7 GFALLLVFVMAVS
-20 VIPQSAFAAK
+20 VIPQSVFAAK

-71 LSKKKKTSVV
+71 LSKKKKTGAI

-95 IGKKKYIC
+95 IGKKKYVC
-103 KVTVKKLDKSSDE
+103 KVTVKKAATADNDNPNNGK
-116 DWDDDDDQD
+116 
-125 DDDTSTEEPV
+125 TTTEPTQVPSQAPTVSQQPV
-135 VQPTEKPLKT
+135 P
-145 SDPVIPST
+145 PVITQTANPS
-153 SEPSVTTPEPTP
+153 EIPLPSV
-165 GEDTTPVPATIVPS
+165 
-179 LLPASSTPE
+179 
-188 PSQTSVPTVKPT
+188 
-200 NVPSATPLETMT
+200 
-212 PPDNTPVPTIK
+212 
-223 PTVKPTIE
+223 
-231 PTVKP
+231 
-236 TEKPTPE
+236 KPTPE
-243 PTQTASPTAEPTNAP
+243 PTSNP
-258 SATPL
+258 SQ
-263 ETITPS
+263 
-269 LPPSSSTPEPT
+269 TPEPS
-280 VEPSATPVVTT
+280 VEPTPTASQQPAT
-291 TPPSQSPEPTIKPE
+291 SSPKPTIKPE

-338 IYVNQ
+338 IYVTQ
-343 EGAASIK
+343 EGAASLK
-350 DVVPDVSKC
+350 EVVPDVSKC

-371 VKGVSDIVWNEEE
+371 VKGISDIVWNEKE

-396 EQDGKEYTETVKMML
+396 EQDGKEYTETVKMRL
-411 GVPKYPNNPGNLSNG
+411 GVPKYPNNPGDLSNG

-458 IDISQIAE
+458 IDISKIAE
-466 AEKVSIVGVYED
+466 AKKVSIVGVYEE
-478 ETVTVDAEIQE
+478 ETVKIDVEIRRWNQ
-489 WYGGY
+489 GY
-494 IYFINQS
+494 AFFTNQS
-501 FKKGNLEIGSCYF
+501 FKKGNLEIGSGYF
-514 QGIKKSERYF
+514 YGYKKSDRYF

-565 LSEELNIYRTV
+565 LSEELKIYRTV
-576 YNNAYC
+576 YNNAYY

-598 ENKEDLGYYTF
+598 ENKEDPGYYTF

-615 DGQELTQNYKLVQ
+615 DGKELTQKYKLVQ
-628 RQRKY
+628 RQRTY

-641 ADGLPIADVELVLEE
+641 ADGVPISDVSIMLEQ

-661 ETVKTDSEGCFS
+661 ETVKTDSEGYFS
-673 KELIKGTYQFDL
+673 KELIKGTYQFEL
-685 GESFTVDDE
+685 GKPFTVEDK

-703 VYKIMGKVTRKGVQ
+703 LYKIAGKVTREGAAQ
-717 STDVPAFW
+717 STDVPGIHFQ
-725 FDSQDDTQTIA
+725 SEEQKTITSG
-736 NESDYSWTEI
+736 SDYSGTET
-746 RYWSYLEKGTYNVT
+746 RYWAYLEKGTYNVT
-760 SYNTLVETITVTKS
+760 SYNTLIETITVTKS

-784 KVFGKGS
+784 MVFGKGS

-801 PEVYEQPYAANG
+801 PEVYEEPFAANG

-821 GTYEVQKDGTVID
+821 GTYKVQKDGTVID

-843 EKDYVV
+843 EKDYVS
-849 YTCKGELLDV
+849 YTCKGELLDM
-859 KGVQIPKSVY
+859 KGVRIPKSVY
-869 DYDIVVKK
+869 NYDIVVKK
-877 DDEVYQNLSLTRWSG
+877 EDTVYKKFSLTRWSEG
-892 ETSGYSFSALPGTY
+892 TSGYSFSALPGTY
-906 QFYYDEKQIAEITV
+906 QFYYGENKIAEVTV
-920 TDSDVVQDVTMP
+920 TDSDVVQDLTMP
-932 VKYVK
+932 VKYKK
-937 IKMYDAQD
+937 IKMYDAQK
-945 QLIPLTQQVTLTN
+945 QLIPLTQQVTLIN
-958 QESSQQYY
+958 QESSQQYN
-966 LYGDEDSVDFSIAMA
+966 LYGDEDSVDFSIAVA
-981 LPLGTYQCGTYE
+981 LPLGTYQFETYE
-993 GMPSMQGKT
+993 GMPSVQGKT
-1002 ITIEED
+1002 ITVKED
-1008 TDEIVMNMNVYK
+1008 SDEIVMNMNVYK

-1031 ADRSTWID
+1031 ADRNTWID
-1039 LCRKED
+1039 LRRKED

-1075 SGVTMDKGEDV
+1075 SNVIMDEDEEA

-1096 LDITNAS
+1096 LDITNAN